1 MDTNRQCMA
10 LKASAGSGK
19 TFALSV
25 RFLALLFKGANPS
38 EILTLTFTKKATA
51 EMKERILDYLKILQK
66 ENLESKEKSHKENI
80 LKELEE
86 KYHLDPSLVQN
97 SAQKI
102 YQRFLN
108 AEIRISTI
116 DAFFQSILRKFC
128 WFVGLS
134 ANFEVNEDTE
144 AHQQQ
149 LDERFLSALNS
160 EQLEELSVFITQC
173 LSHNSYTSNSI
184 LKLLRSLRNKL
195 YLFDPNK
202 REPAFDEEGF
212 LEKPRNLNKQIQSTE
227 IASDSAKKAIK
238 CDDFR
243 GFLNSSLT
251 WLKKKSEYNF
261 FKKLKN
267 EIPTLESE
275 CEAIEN
281 DLKSYYEAR
290 ETALFKKFPKF
301 IQLYDKAISKIQA
314 LDFDAI
320 KDKVHALLSGY
331 EEVPAE
337 FFYFRLDSK
346 IAHIL
351 IDEFQDT
358 SLNDYKILAPFID
371 EIKAGIGQAKW
382 HRSVFFVGDVKQSI
396 YAFRGGFSSLFESVS
411 KDFYHDNLEFNHR
424 SSPLIIHYVNTI
436 FKKAYQNSSTTYL
449 EQKYPETSRNK
460 HATDGYVK
468 VSLVANERELLLEQI
483 SQEAKNLLEHG
494 KELLLEQILQEA
506 KNLLEHGIEPKD
518 ITILCATNKDALEIK
533 NYLQENLSEIRP
545 STESSAQLSQFVESK
560 IIKNALEYALAEE
573 EYKPFYKHSVLKLA
587 GYLHDDAIAL
597 FGFNPKK
604 ESVAGFVWKVMELFE
619 LYTECAQICLELALG
634 CEDADEFLEKL
645 EAKKIASFNSK
656 GAQIMTI
663 HKSKG
668 MQFPYVIVCER
679 LGKPNNESDK
689 FLEEYNGTE
698 LVCLYY
704 RMKNREVVDKDYARA
719 LEKEKAA
726 KDHEEINAYY
736 VAFTRAELGLV
747 VVAKDK
753 DQKKDKKKDKEESKN
768 KGMHEKLDLKPL
780 EEGEIAPVIASKK
793 EPSNASVLIKP
804 HAYGEQ
810 VQEIEEEPDS
820 DYEKNNDQEAI
831 NFGIALHKGLEYQ
844 YAYRIP
850 KKSVLEYLNYHYGF
864 YGLDH
869 QALEES
875 LELFENDAEIQALF
889 KNLALKG
896 EVAFLSRGVVSRID
910 VLLWD
915 KGQNLYVL
923 DYKSSQNYQQS
934 HKAQVSHYAEF
945 LQTQAPH
952 FKIQAGII
960 YAHKRLLEKL
970 WV

>member
-1 MDTNRQCMA
+1 MDTKRQCMV

-66 ENLESKEKSHKENI
+66 ENLENEKEKSQNI

-86 KYHLDPSLVQN
+86 KYHLDPDLVRN

-134 ANFEVNEDTE
+134 ANFEVNEDTK

-149 LDERFLSALNS
+149 LNEGFLSTLNN

-173 LSHNSYTSNSI
+173 LSYDNYTSDSI
-184 LKLLRSLRNKL
+184 LERLRFLKNKL

-202 REPAFDEEGF
+202 KEPAFDEKGF
-212 LEKPRNLNKQIQSTE
+212 LEKLRSLNEQIQSIET
-227 IASDSAKKAIK
+227 ASDKAKTAIK
-238 CDDFR
+238 CDSFR

-251 WLKKKSEYNF
+251 WLEKKSEYLY
-261 FKKLKN
+261 FKKLKS

-275 CEAIEN
+275 CEEIEN
-281 DLKSYYEAR
+281 DLKRYYEAK
-290 ETALFKKFPKF
+290 ETAIFKKFPKF
-301 IQLYDKAISKIQA
+301 IQLYDNATSKIQA

-320 KDKVHALLSGY
+320 KDKVHVLLNGY
-331 EEVPAE
+331 EEMPAE

-346 IAHIL
+346 IVHIL

-396 YAFRGGFSSLFESVS
+396 YAFRGSFSSLFESVS

-424 SSPLIIHYVNTI
+424 SAPLIIDYVNTI
-436 FKKAYQNSSTTYL
+436 FKKAYQNSPTAYL
-449 EQKYPETSRNK
+449 EQKYPKTSQNK
-460 HATDGYVK
+460 HVTEGYVK
-468 VSLVANERELLLEQI
+468 VSLVADERELLLDQV
-483 SQEAKNLLEHG
+483 
-494 KELLLEQILQEA
+494 LQEA
-506 KNLLEHGIEPKD
+506 KNLLEHHIDPKD
-518 ITILCATNKDALEIK
+518 ITILCATNDDALEIK
-533 NYLQENLSEIRP
+533 NYLQERLSAIHP
-545 STESSAQLSQFVESK
+545 STESSAKLSQFVESK

-573 EYKPFYKHSVLKLA
+573 PYKPFYKHSVLKLA
-587 GYLHDDAIAL
+587 GYLHDDVIAL
-597 FGFNPKK
+597 PSFNPKK

-619 LYTECAQICLELALG
+619 LYGEPAQSCLELAVG
-634 CEDADEFLEKL
+634 CEDADGFLEKL
-645 EAKKIASFNSK
+645 EAKAIASSHSK

-679 LGKPNNESDK
+679 LGKPKSSHSNQL
-689 FLEEYNGTE
+689 LEEYDGTE
-698 LVCLYY
+698 LTRLYY

-719 LEKEKAA
+719 LDEEEAA
-726 KDHEEINAYY
+726 KDHEETNVYY

-753 DQKKDKKKDKEESKN
+753 DQKKDKKESKN
-768 KGMHEKLDLKPL
+768 KGMREKLDLAPL
-780 EEGEIAPVIASKK
+780 EEGEITPVISSQK
-793 EPSNASVLIKP
+793 EPSSASVVIKP

-810 VQEIEEEPDS
+810 VQEIEEEPS

-831 NFGIALHKGLEYQ
+831 HFGIALHKGLEYQ

-850 KKSVLEYLNYHYGF
+850 KKSVLEYLNYHHGF
-864 YGLDH
+864 YGLDY

-875 LELFENDAEIQALF
+875 LELFENDAKIQALF
-889 KNLALKG
+889 KNLALRG
-896 EVAFLSRGVVSRID
+896 EVAFLFEGVVSRID

-915 KGQNLYVL
+915 RGQNLYVL

-934 HKAQVSHYAEF
+934 HKVQVSHYAAF
-945 LQTQAPH
+945 LQTQAPN

>member
-1 MDTNRQCMA
+1 MDTKRQCMA

-66 ENLESKEKSHKENI
+66 ENLEDEKEKEKSQNI

-86 KYHLDPSLVQN
+86 KYRLDPSFVQN

-134 ANFEVNEDTE
+134 TNFEVNEDTK

-149 LDERFLSALNS
+149 LNASFLSALDNK
-160 EQLEELSVFITQC
+160 QLEELSVFIAQC
-173 LSHNSYTSNSI
+173 LSYDSYTSDSI
-184 LKLLRSLRNKL
+184 LERLRFLKNKL

-202 REPAFDEEGF
+202 KDPAFDEERF
-212 LEKPRNLNKQIQSTE
+212 LEKLRSLNQQIQNIET
-227 IASDSAKKAIK
+227 ASNEAKKAIK

-251 WLKKKSEYNF
+251 WLEKKGEYRY
-261 FKKLKN
+261 FKKFKD
-267 EIPTLESE
+267 EILTLESE
-275 CEAIEN
+275 CEEIKN
-281 DLKSYYEAR
+281 DLKRYYEAK
-290 ETALFKKFPKF
+290 ESALFKKFPKF
-301 IQLYDKAISKIQA
+301 IQLYGKATSKIQA

-320 KDKVHALLSGY
+320 KDKVHALLNGY
-331 EEVPAE
+331 EEMPAE

-396 YAFRGGFSSLFESVS
+396 YGFRGSFSSLFESVS
-411 KDFYHDNLEFNHR
+411 KDFYHDNLPFNHR
-424 SSPLIIHYVNTI
+424 SSPLIINYVNTI
-436 FKKAYQNSSTTYL
+436 FKKAYQNSPTAYW
-449 EQKYPETSRNK
+449 EQKYPKASSNK
-460 HATDGYVK
+460 HARDGYVK
-468 VSLVANERELLLEQI
+468 VSLVADERELLL
-483 SQEAKNLLEHG
+483 K
-494 KELLLEQILQEA
+494 QILQEA
-506 KNLLEHGIEPKD
+506 KNLLEHRIDPKD
-518 ITILCATNKDALEIK
+518 ITILCATNDDALEIK
-533 NYLQENLSEIRP
+533 NYLQKNLSAIRP
-545 STESSAQLSQFVESK
+545 STESSAKLSQFVESK

-573 EYKPFYKHSVLKLA
+573 PYKPFYKHSVLKLA

-597 FGFNPKK
+597 AGFNPKK

-619 LYTECAQICLELALG
+619 LYTECAQICLELAVG
-634 CEDADEFLEKL
+634 CEDANEFLEKL
-645 EAKKIASFNSK
+645 EAKEIASFK
-656 GAQIMTI
+656 AEGAQIMTI

-679 LGKPNNESDK
+679 LGKPKTNNSNQ
-689 FLEEYNGTE
+689 FLEEYSGTE
-698 LVCLYY
+698 LVRLYY

-719 LEKEKAA
+719 LDKEEAA
-726 KDHEEINAYY
+726 KDHEETNVYY
-736 VAFTRAELGLV
+736 VAFTRAELGLI

-753 DQKKDKKKDKEESKN
+753 DQKKDKKESKN
-768 KGMHEKLDLKPL
+768 KGMREKLDLVPL
-780 EEGEIAPVIASKK
+780 EEGEIVPVISSQK
-793 EPSNASVLIKP
+793 EPLIKSVVIKP

-810 VQEIEEEPDS
+810 VQEIEEEPS

-844 YAYRIP
+844 YAYNIP
-850 KKSVLEYLNYHYGF
+850 KKSVLEYLNYHHGF
-864 YGLDH
+864 YGLDY

-875 LELFENDAEIQALF
+875 LELFENDAKIQALF
-889 KNLALKG
+889 KNLALRG
-896 EVAFLSRGVVSRID
+896 EVAFLFEGVVSRID

-934 HKAQVSHYAEF
+934 HKAQVSHYAAF

>member
-1 MDTNRQCMA
+1 MDTKRQCMA

-66 ENLESKEKSHKENI
+66 ENLEDEKEKEKSQNI

-86 KYHLDPSLVQN
+86 KYRLNPSFVQN
-97 SAQKI
+97 SVQEI

-134 ANFEVNEDTE
+134 ANFEINEDTK

-149 LDERFLSALNS
+149 LNESFLSALDNK
-160 EQLEELSVFITQC
+160 QLEELSAFIAQC
-173 LSHNSYTSNSI
+173 LSHDSYTSDSI
-184 LKLLRSLRNKL
+184 LERLRFLKNKL

-202 REPAFDEEGF
+202 KEPAFDEEGF
-212 LEKPRNLNKQIQSTE
+212 LEKLRSLNKQIQSVET
-227 IASDSAKKAIK
+227 ASDTAKTAIK

-251 WLKKKSEYNF
+251 WLEKKSEYRF
-261 FKKLKN
+261 FKKFKD

-275 CEAIEN
+275 CEEIEN
-281 DLKSYYEAR
+281 DLKRYYEAR
-290 ETALFKKFPKF
+290 ESALFKKFPKF
-301 IQLYDKAISKIQA
+301 IQLYDKATSKIQA

-320 KDKVHALLSGY
+320 KDKVHVLLNGY
-331 EEVPAE
+331 EEMPAE

-396 YAFRGGFSSLFESVS
+396 YAFRGSFSSLFESVS

-424 SSPLIIHYVNTI
+424 SAPLIINYVNTI
-436 FKKAYQNSSTTYL
+436 FKKAYQNSPTAYL
-449 EQKYPETSRNK
+449 EQKYPKTSQNK
-460 HATDGYVK
+460 HVTGGYVK
-468 VSLVANERELLLEQI
+468 VSLVADER
-483 SQEAKNLLEHG
+483 
-494 KELLLEQILQEA
+494 ELLLEQILQEA
-506 KNLLEHGIEPKD
+506 QNLLDHRIDPKN

-533 NYLQENLSEIRP
+533 NYLQERLSEIHP
-545 STESSAQLSQFVESK
+545 STESSAKLSQFVESK

-573 EYKPFYKHSVLKLA
+573 PYKPFYKHSVLKLA

-597 FGFNPKK
+597 AGFNPKK
-604 ESVAGFVWKVMELFE
+604 ESVAGFVWKVMEWFE
-619 LYTECAQICLELALG
+619 LYTECAQICLELAVG
-634 CEDADEFLEKL
+634 CEDANEFLEKL
-645 EAKKIASFNSK
+645 EAKEIASFK
-656 GAQIMTI
+656 AEGAQIMTI

-679 LGKPNNESDK
+679 LGKPKTNSSNQ
-689 FLEEYNGTE
+689 FLEEYSGVE
-698 LVCLYY
+698 LMRLYY

-719 LEKEKAA
+719 LDKEEAA
-726 KDHEEINAYY
+726 KDHEETNVYY
-736 VAFTRAELGLV
+736 VAFTRAELGLI

-753 DQKKDKKKDKEESKN
+753 DQKKDKKESKN
-768 KGMHEKLDLKPL
+768 KGMREKLDLAPL
-780 EEGEIAPVIASKK
+780 EEGEIVPVISPQK
-793 EPSNASVLIKP
+793 EPLIPSIVIKP

-810 VQEIEEEPDS
+810 VQEIEEEPS

-831 NFGIALHKGLEYQ
+831 NFGIALHKGLECQ

-850 KKSVLEYLNYHYGF
+850 KKSVLEYLNYHHGF
-864 YGLDH
+864 YGLDY

-875 LELFENDAEIQALF
+875 LELFENDAKIQALF
-889 KNLALKG
+889 KNLALRG
-896 EVAFLSRGVVSRID
+896 EVAFLFQGVVSRID

-934 HKAQVSHYAEF
+934 HKAQVSHYAAF

>member
-1 MDTNRQCMA
+1 MDTKRQCMA

-38 EILTLTFTKKATA
+38 EILTLTFTKKATS

-66 ENLESKEKSHKENI
+66 ENLEDEKEKEKSQNI

-86 KYHLDPSLVQN
+86 KYRLNPSFVQN
-97 SAQKI
+97 SAQEI

-134 ANFEVNEDTE
+134 ANFEVNEDTKV
-144 AHQQQ
+144 HQQQ
-149 LDERFLSALNS
+149 LNASFLSALDNK
-160 EQLEELSVFITQC
+160 QLNELSVFIAQC
-173 LSHNSYTSNSI
+173 LSYDSYTSDSI
-184 LKLLRSLRNKL
+184 LERLRFLKNKL

-202 REPAFDEEGF
+202 KDPVFNEEGF
-212 LEKPRNLNKQIQSTE
+212 LEKLRSLNQQIQNIET
-227 IASDSAKKAIK
+227 ASNEAKKAIK

-251 WLKKKSEYNF
+251 WLKKKGEYRD
-261 FKKLKN
+261 FKKIKD

-275 CEAIEN
+275 CEEIEN
-281 DLKSYYEAR
+281 DLKRYYEAR
-290 ETALFKKFPKF
+290 ESALFKKFPKF
-301 IQLYDKAISKIQA
+301 IQLYDKATSKIQA

-320 KDKVHALLSGY
+320 KDKVHALLNGY
-331 EEVPAE
+331 EEMPAE

-396 YAFRGGFSSLFESVS
+396 YGFRGSFSSLFESVS

-424 SSPLIIHYVNTI
+424 SSPLIINYVNTI
-436 FKKAYQNSSTTYL
+436 FKKAYQNSPTAYL
-449 EQKYPETSRNK
+449 EQKYPKASSNN
-460 HATDGYVK
+460 HARDGYVK
-468 VSLVANERELLLEQI
+468 VSLVADERELLLEQI
-483 SQEAKNLLEHG
+483 LQDAKNLLEHR
-494 KELLLEQILQEA
+494 ID
-506 KNLLEHGIEPKD
+506 PKD
-518 ITILCATNKDALEIK
+518 ITLLCTTNDDALEIK
-533 NYLQENLSEIRP
+533 NYLQENLSAIRL
-545 STESSAQLSQFVESK
+545 STESSTKLSQFVESK

-573 EYKPFYKHSVLKLA
+573 PYKPFYKHSVLKLA

-597 FGFNPKK
+597 AGFNPKK

-619 LYTECAQICLELALG
+619 LYTECAQICLELAVG
-634 CEDADEFLEKL
+634 CEDANEFLEKL
-645 EAKKIASFNSK
+645 EAKEIASFK
-656 GAQIMTI
+656 AEGAQIMTI

-679 LGKPNNESDK
+679 LGKPKTNNSNQ
-689 FLEEYNGTE
+689 FLEEYSGTE
-698 LVCLYY
+698 LTRLYY
-704 RMKNREVVDKDYARA
+704 RMKNREVVDKDYARV
-719 LEKEKAA
+719 LDKEEAA
-726 KDHEEINAYY
+726 KNHEETNVYY

-753 DQKKDKKKDKEESKN
+753 DQKKDKKESKN
-768 KGMHEKLDLKPL
+768 KGMREKLDLVPL
-780 EEGEIAPVIASKK
+780 EEGEIAPVISPQK
-793 EPSNASVLIKP
+793 EPSSTSVVIKP

-810 VQEIEEEPDS
+810 VQEIEEEPS

-850 KKSVLEYLNYHYGF
+850 KKSVLEYLNYHHGF
-864 YGLDH
+864 YGLDY

-875 LELFENDAEIQALF
+875 LELFENDAKIQALF
-889 KNLALKG
+889 KNLTLRG
-896 EVAFLSRGVVSRID
+896 EVAFLFEGVVSRID

-934 HKAQVSHYAEF
+934 HKAQVSHYAAF

>member
-1 MDTNRQCMA
+1 MDTKRQCMA

-66 ENLESKEKSHKENI
+66 ENFEDEKEKEKSQNI

-86 KYHLDPSLVQN
+86 KYRLDPSFVQN

-134 ANFEVNEDTE
+134 ANFEVNEDTK

-149 LDERFLSALNS
+149 LNASFLSALDN
-160 EQLEELSVFITQC
+160 EQLEELSVFIAQC
-173 LSHNSYTSNSI
+173 LSYDSYTSDSI
-184 LKLLRSLRNKL
+184 LERLRFLKNKL

-202 REPAFDEEGF
+202 KDPVFDEKGF
-212 LEKPRNLNKQIQSTE
+212 LDKLRSLNRQIQSVET
-227 IASDSAKKAIK
+227 ASDTAKKAIK

-251 WLKKKSEYNF
+251 WLKKKGEYRY
-261 FKKLKN
+261 FKKFKD

-275 CEAIEN
+275 CEEIEN
-281 DLKSYYEAR
+281 DLKRYYEAR
-290 ETALFKKFPKF
+290 ESALFKKFPKF
-301 IQLYDKAISKIQA
+301 IQLYDKATSKIQA

-320 KDKVHALLSGY
+320 KDKVHALLNGY
-331 EEVPAE
+331 EEMPAE

-396 YAFRGGFSSLFESVS
+396 YGFRGSFSSLFESVS

-424 SSPLIIHYVNTI
+424 SSPLIINYVNTI
-436 FKKAYQNSSTTYL
+436 FKKAYQNSPTAYW
-449 EQKYPETSRNK
+449 EQKYPKASSNK
-460 HATDGYVK
+460 HARDGYVK
-468 VSLVANERELLLEQI
+468 VSLVADER
-483 SQEAKNLLEHG
+483 
-494 KELLLEQILQEA
+494 ELLLEQILQEA
-506 KNLLEHGIEPKD
+506 KNLLEHRIDPKD
-518 ITILCATNKDALEIK
+518 ITLLCATNDDALEIK
-533 NYLQENLSEIRP
+533 NYLQKNLSEIRP
-545 STESSAQLSQFVESK
+545 STESSAKLSQFVESK

-573 EYKPFYKHSVLKLA
+573 PYKPFYKHSVLKLA

-597 FGFNPKK
+597 AGFNPKK

-619 LYTECAQICLELALG
+619 LYTECAQICLELAVG
-634 CEDADEFLEKL
+634 CEDANEFLEKL
-645 EAKKIASFNSK
+645 EAKEIASFK
-656 GAQIMTI
+656 AEGAQIMTI

-679 LGKPNNESDK
+679 LGKPKTNNSNQ
-689 FLEEYNGTE
+689 FLEEYSGTE
-698 LVCLYY
+698 LTRLYY
-704 RMKNREVVDKDYARA
+704 RMKNREVVDKDYARV
-719 LEKEKAA
+719 LDKEEAA
-726 KDHEEINAYY
+726 KDHEETNVYY
-736 VAFTRAELGLV
+736 VAFTRAELGLI

-753 DQKKDKKKDKEESKN
+753 DQKKDKKESKN
-768 KGMHEKLDLKPL
+768 KGMCEKLDLAPL
-780 EEGEIAPVIASKK
+780 EEGTIVPVFSSQK
-793 EPSNASVLIKP
+793 EPSSTSVLIKP

-810 VQEIEEEPDS
+810 VQEIEEEPS

-831 NFGIALHKGLEYQ
+831 HFGIALHKGLEYQ
-844 YAYRIP
+844 YAYNIP
-850 KKSVLEYLNYHYGF
+850 KKSVLEYLNYHHGF

-875 LELFENDAEIQALF
+875 LELFENDAKIQALF

-896 EVAFLSRGVVSRID
+896 EVAFLFEGVVSRID

-934 HKAQVSHYAEF
+934 HKVQVSHYAAF

>member
-1 MDTNRQCMA
+1 MDTKRQCMA

-66 ENLESKEKSHKENI
+66 ENLEDEKEKEKSQNI

-86 KYHLDPSLVQN
+86 KYRLNPSFVQN
-97 SAQKI
+97 RAQEI

-134 ANFEVNEDTE
+134 ANFEVNEDTK

-149 LDERFLSALNS
+149 LNARFLSALNN
-160 EQLEELSVFITQC
+160 EQLEELSVFIAQC
-173 LSHNSYTSNSI
+173 LSYDNYTSDSI
-184 LKLLRSLRNKL
+184 LERLRFLKNKL

-202 REPAFDEEGF
+202 KDLAFDEEGF
-212 LEKPRNLNKQIQSTE
+212 LEKLRSLNQQIQSVET
-227 IASDSAKKAIK
+227 ASDAAKTAIK
-238 CDDFR
+238 CDNFR

-251 WLKKKSEYNF
+251 WLGKKSEYRF
-261 FKKLKN
+261 FKKFKD

-275 CEAIEN
+275 CEEIEN
-281 DLKSYYEAR
+281 DLKRYYEAR
-290 ETALFKKFPKF
+290 ESTLFKKFPKF
-301 IQLYDKAISKIQA
+301 IQLYDKATSKIQA

-320 KDKVHALLSGY
+320 KDKVHALLNGY
-331 EEVPAE
+331 EEMPAE

-396 YAFRGGFSSLFESVS
+396 YGFRGSFSSLFESVS

-424 SSPLIIHYVNTI
+424 SSPLIINYVNTI
-436 FKKAYQNSSTTYL
+436 FKKAYQNSPTAYL
-449 EQKYPETSRNK
+449 EQKYPKASSNN
-460 HATDGYVK
+460 HARDGYVK
-468 VSLVANERELLLEQI
+468 VSLVADER
-483 SQEAKNLLEHG
+483 
-494 KELLLEQILQEA
+494 ELLLEQILQEA
-506 KNLLEHGIEPKD
+506 KNLLEHRIDPKD
-518 ITILCATNKDALEIK
+518 ITILCTRNKDALEIK
-533 NYLQENLSEIRP
+533 NYLQKNLSAIRP
-545 STESSAQLSQFVESK
+545 STESSAKLSQFVESK

-573 EYKPFYKHSVLKLA
+573 PYKPFYKHSVLKLA

-597 FGFNPKK
+597 ASFNPKK

-619 LYTECAQICLELALG
+619 LYTECAQICLELAVG
-634 CEDADEFLEKL
+634 CEDANEFLEKL
-645 EAKKIASFNSK
+645 EAKEIASFK
-656 GAQIMTI
+656 AEGTQIMTI

-679 LGKPNNESDK
+679 LGKPKTNNSNQ
-689 FLEEYNGTE
+689 FLEEYSGTE
-698 LVCLYY
+698 LLRLYY

-719 LEKEKAA
+719 LDKEEAA
-726 KDHEEINAYY
+726 KDHEETNAYY

-753 DQKKDKKKDKEESKN
+753 DQKKDKKESKN
-768 KGMHEKLDLKPL
+768 KGMREKLDLAPL
-780 EEGEIAPVIASKK
+780 EEGEIAPVISPQK
-793 EPSNASVLIKP
+793 EPLIPSIVIKP

-810 VQEIEEEPDS
+810 VQEIEEEPS

-831 NFGIALHKGLEYQ
+831 NFGIALHKGLECQ

-850 KKSVLEYLNYHYGF
+850 KKSVLEYLNYHHGF
-864 YGLDH
+864 YGLDY

-875 LELFENDAEIQALF
+875 LELFENDAKIQALF
-889 KNLALKG
+889 KNLALRG
-896 EVAFLSRGVVSRID
+896 EVAFLFEGVVSRMD

-934 HKAQVSHYAEF
+934 HKAQVSHYAAF

>member
-1 MDTNRQCMA
+1 MDTKRQCMA

-66 ENLESKEKSHKENI
+66 ENLEDEKEKEKSQNI

-86 KYHLDPSLVQN
+86 KYRLNPSFVQN
-97 SAQKI
+97 RAQEI

-134 ANFEVNEDTE
+134 ANFEVNEDTK
-144 AHQQQ
+144 AYQQQ
-149 LDERFLSALNS
+149 LNASFLNALDN

-173 LSHNSYTSNSI
+173 LSYDSYTSDSI
-184 LKLLRSLRNKL
+184 LERLRFLKNKL

-202 REPAFDEEGF
+202 KDPAFDEERF
-212 LEKPRNLNKQIQSTE
+212 LEKLRSLNKQIQSVET
-227 IASDSAKKAIK
+227 ASDTAKKAIK

-251 WLKKKSEYNF
+251 WLEKKSEYRY
-261 FKKLKN
+261 FKKFKD

-275 CEAIEN
+275 CEEIEN
-281 DLKSYYEAR
+281 DLKRYYEAR
-290 ETALFKKFPKF
+290 ESALFKKFPKF
-301 IQLYDKAISKIQA
+301 IQLYDKATSKIQV

-320 KDKVHALLSGY
+320 KDKVHALLNGY
-331 EEVPAE
+331 EEMPAE

-396 YAFRGGFSSLFESVS
+396 YGFRGSFSSLFESVS
-411 KDFYHDNLEFNHR
+411 KDFYHDNLPFNHR
-424 SSPLIIHYVNTI
+424 SSPLIINYVNTI
-436 FKKAYQNSSTTYL
+436 FKKAYQNFPTAYL
-449 EQKYPETSRNK
+449 EQKYPKASSNN
-460 HATDGYVK
+460 HARDGYVK
-468 VSLVANERELLLEQI
+468 VSLVADERELLLEQI
-483 SQEAKNLLEHG
+483 LQDAKNLLEHR
-494 KELLLEQILQEA
+494 ID
-506 KNLLEHGIEPKD
+506 PKD
-518 ITILCATNKDALEIK
+518 ITILCTRNEDALEIK
-533 NYLQENLSEIRP
+533 NYLQKNLSAIRP
-545 STESSAQLSQFVESK
+545 STESSAKLSQFVESK

-573 EYKPFYKHSVLKLA
+573 PYKPFYKHSVLKLA

-597 FGFNPKK
+597 AGFNPKK

-619 LYTECAQICLELALG
+619 LYTECAQICLELAVG

-645 EAKKIASFNSK
+645 EAKEIASFK
-656 GAQIMTI
+656 AEGAQIMTI

-679 LGKPNNESDK
+679 LGKPKTNNSNQ
-689 FLEEYNGTE
+689 FLEEYSGTE
-698 LVCLYY
+698 LLRLYY

-719 LEKEKAA
+719 LDKEEAA
-726 KDHEEINAYY
+726 KDHEETNVYY
-736 VAFTRAELGLV
+736 VAFTRAELGLI

-753 DQKKDKKKDKEESKN
+753 
-768 KGMHEKLDLKPL
+768 KGMHEKLDLAPL
-780 EEGEIAPVIASKK
+780 EEGEIAPGISPQK
-793 EPSNASVLIKP
+793 EPLSASAVIKP

-810 VQEIEEEPDS
+810 VQEIEEEPS

-831 NFGIALHKGLEYQ
+831 HFGIALHKGLEYQ

-850 KKSVLEYLNYHYGF
+850 KKSVLEYLNYHHGF
-864 YGLDH
+864 YGLDY

-875 LELFENDAEIQALF
+875 LELFENDAKIQALF

-896 EVAFLSRGVVSRID
+896 EVAFLFEGVVSRID

-934 HKAQVSHYAEF
+934 HKAQVSHYAAF

>member
-1 MDTNRQCMA
+1 MDTKRQCMA

-66 ENLESKEKSHKENI
+66 ENLENEKEKEKSQNI

-86 KYHLDPSLVQN
+86 KYRLNPSFVQN
-97 SAQKI
+97 RAQEI

-134 ANFEVNEDTE
+134 ANFEVNEDTK

-149 LDERFLSALNS
+149 LNASFLSALDNK
-160 EQLEELSVFITQC
+160 QLEELSVFIAQC
-173 LSHNSYTSNSI
+173 LSYGSYTSDSI
-184 LKLLRSLRNKL
+184 LERLRFLKNKL

-202 REPAFDEEGF
+202 KDPVFDEERF
-212 LEKPRNLNKQIQSTE
+212 LEKLRSLNQQIQSVET
-227 IASDSAKKAIK
+227 ASDKAKTAIK

-251 WLKKKSEYNF
+251 WLEKKSEYCF
-261 FKKLKN
+261 FKKFKD

-275 CEAIEN
+275 CEEIEN
-281 DLKSYYEAR
+281 DLKRYYEAR
-290 ETALFKKFPKF
+290 ESALFKKFPKF
-301 IQLYDKAISKIQA
+301 IQLYDKATSKIQA

-320 KDKVHALLSGY
+320 KDKVHALLNGY
-331 EEVPAE
+331 EEMPAE
-337 FFYFRLDSK
+337 FFYFRLDSR

-396 YAFRGGFSSLFESVS
+396 YGFRGSFSSLFESVS
-411 KDFYHDNLEFNHR
+411 KDFYHDNLPFNHR
-424 SSPLIIHYVNTI
+424 SSPLIINYVNTI
-436 FKKAYQNSSTTYL
+436 FKKAYQNFPTAYL
-449 EQKYPETSRNK
+449 EQKYPKASSNK

-483 SQEAKNLLEHG
+483 
-494 KELLLEQILQEA
+494 LQEA
-506 KNLLEHGIEPKD
+506 KNLLEHRIEPKD
-518 ITILCATNKDALEIK
+518 ITLLCATNDDALEIK
-533 NYLQENLSEIRP
+533 NYLQKNLSAIRP
-545 STESSAQLSQFVESK
+545 STESSTKLSQFVESK

-573 EYKPFYKHSVLKLA
+573 PYKPFYKHSVLKLA
-587 GYLHDDAIAL
+587 GYLHDDVIAL
-597 FGFNPKK
+597 PSFNPKK

-619 LYTECAQICLELALG
+619 LYGEPAQSCLELAVG
-634 CEDADEFLEKL
+634 CEDADGFLEKL
-645 EAKKIASFNSK
+645 EAKAIASSHSK

-679 LGKPNNESDK
+679 LGKPKSSHSNQL
-689 FLEEYNGTE
+689 LEEYDGTE
-698 LVCLYY
+698 LTRLYY

-719 LEKEKAA
+719 LDKEEAA
-726 KDHEEINAYY
+726 KDHEETNVYY
-736 VAFTRAELGLV
+736 VAFTRAELGLI

-753 DQKKDKKKDKEESKN
+753 
-768 KGMHEKLDLKPL
+768 KGMREKLDLAPL
-780 EEGEIAPVIASKK
+780 EEGEIVPVISSQK
-793 EPSNASVLIKP
+793 ELSIPSVVIKP

-810 VQEIEEEPDS
+810 VQEIEEEPS

-831 NFGIALHKGLEYQ
+831 HFGIALHKGLEYQ

-850 KKSVLEYLNYHYGF
+850 KKSVLEYLNYHHGF
-864 YGLDH
+864 YGLDY

-875 LELFENDAEIQALF
+875 LELFENDAKIQALF

-896 EVAFLSRGVVSRID
+896 EVAFLFEGVVSRID

-934 HKAQVSHYAEF
+934 HKAQVSHYAAF

>member
-1 MDTNRQCMA
+1 MDTKRQCMA

-25 RFLALLFKGANPS
+25 RFLALLFKGSNPS

-66 ENLESKEKSHKENI
+66 ENLEDEKEKEKSQNI

-86 KYHLDPSLVQN
+86 KYRLNPSFVQN
-97 SAQKI
+97 RAQEI

-134 ANFEVNEDTE
+134 ANFEVNEDTK

-149 LDERFLSALNS
+149 LNEIFLNALNG

-173 LSHNSYTSNSI
+173 LSHDSYTSDSI
-184 LKLLRSLRNKL
+184 LERLRFLKNKL

-202 REPAFDEEGF
+202 KEPAFDEEGF
-212 LEKPRNLNKQIQSTE
+212 LEKLRNLNRQIQSVET
-227 IASDSAKKAIK
+227 ASDTAKKAIK

-251 WLKKKSEYNF
+251 WLKKKGEYRD
-261 FKKLKN
+261 FKKIKD

-275 CEAIEN
+275 CEEIEN
-281 DLKSYYEAR
+281 DLKRYYESR
-290 ETALFKKFPKF
+290 ESALFKKFPKF
-301 IQLYDKAISKIQA
+301 IQLYDKATSKIQA
-314 LDFDAI
+314 LDFDVI
-320 KDKVHALLSGY
+320 KDKVHALLNGY
-331 EEVPAE
+331 EEMPAE

-396 YAFRGGFSSLFESVS
+396 YGFRGSFSSLFESVS
-411 KDFYHDNLEFNHR
+411 KDFYHDNLQFNHR
-424 SSPLIIHYVNTI
+424 SSPLIINYVNTI
-436 FKKAYQNSSTTYL
+436 FKKAYQNSPTAYL
-449 EQKYPETSRNK
+449 EQKYPKDSSNN
-460 HATDGYVK
+460 HARDGYVK
-468 VSLVANERELLLEQI
+468 VSLVADERELLL
-483 SQEAKNLLEHG
+483 K
-494 KELLLEQILQEA
+494 QILQEA
-506 KNLLEHGIEPKD
+506 KNLLEHRIDPKD
-518 ITILCATNKDALEIK
+518 ITLLCTRNEDALEIK
-533 NYLQENLSEIRP
+533 NYLQKNLSAIRP
-545 STESSAQLSQFVESK
+545 STESSAKLSQFVESK

-573 EYKPFYKHSVLKLA
+573 PYKPFYKHSVLKLA

-597 FGFNPKK
+597 AGFNPKK
-604 ESVAGFVWKVMELFE
+604 ESVAGFVWKVMEWFE
-619 LYTECAQICLELALG
+619 LYTECAQICLELAVG
-634 CEDADEFLEKL
+634 CEDANEFLKKL
-645 EAKKIASFNSK
+645 EAKEIASFK
-656 GAQIMTI
+656 AEGAQIMTI

-679 LGKPNNESDK
+679 LGKPKTNNSNQ
-689 FLEEYNGTE
+689 FLEEYSGTE
-698 LVCLYY
+698 LTRLYY

-719 LEKEKAA
+719 LDKEEAA
-726 KDHEEINAYY
+726 KDHEEINVYY
-736 VAFTRAELGLV
+736 VAFTRAELGLI

-753 DQKKDKKKDKEESKN
+753 
-768 KGMHEKLDLKPL
+768 KGMREKLDLAPL
-780 EEGEIAPVIASKK
+780 EEGTIAPVISSQK
-793 EPSNASVLIKP
+793 EPSPESVLIKP

-810 VQEIEEEPDS
+810 VQEIEEEPS

-850 KKSVLEYLNYHYGF
+850 KKSVLEYLNYHHGF
-864 YGLDH
+864 YGLDY

-875 LELFENDAEIQALF
+875 LELFENDAKIQALF
-889 KNLALKG
+889 KNLALRG
-896 EVAFLSRGVVSRID
+896 EVAFLFEGVVSRID

-934 HKAQVSHYAEF
+934 HKAQVSHYAAF

>member
-1 MDTNRQCMA
+1 MDTKRQCMA

-66 ENLESKEKSHKENI
+66 ENLESGKEKSQNI

-86 KYHLDPSLVQN
+86 KYHLDPSLVRN

-144 AHQQQ
+144 AYQTC
-149 LDERFLSALNS
+149 LNEGFLSALNN
-160 EQLEELSVFITQC
+160 EQLEELSAFIVQC
-173 LSHNSYTSNSI
+173 LSYESYTSDSI
-184 LKLLRSLRNKL
+184 LKRLRFLKNKL

-202 REPAFDEEGF
+202 KEPAFDEEGF
-212 LEKPRNLNKQIQSTE
+212 LEKLRSLNEQIQSIET
-227 IASDSAKKAIK
+227 ASDKAKEAIK
-238 CDDFR
+238 CDSFR

-251 WLKKKSEYNF
+251 WLEKKSEYLY
-261 FKKLKN
+261 FKKLKS

-275 CEAIEN
+275 CEEIEN
-281 DLKSYYEAR
+281 NLKRYYEAK
-290 ETALFKKFPKF
+290 ETAIFKKFPKF
-301 IQLYDKAISKIQA
+301 IQLYDNATSKIQA

-320 KDKVHALLSGY
+320 KDKVHVLLNGY
-331 EEVPAE
+331 EEMPAE

-396 YAFRGGFSSLFESVS
+396 YAFRGSFSSLFESVS

-424 SSPLIIHYVNTI
+424 SAPLIINYVNTI
-436 FKKAYQNSSTTYL
+436 FKKAYQNSPTAYL
-449 EQKYPETSRNK
+449 EQKYPKTSQNK
-460 HATDGYVK
+460 HVTEGYVK
-468 VSLVANERELLLEQI
+468 VSLVADE
-483 SQEAKNLLEHG
+483 

-506 KNLLEHGIEPKD
+506 KNLLDHRIDPKD

-533 NYLQENLSEIRP
+533 NYLQERLSAIRP
-545 STESSAQLSQFVESK
+545 STESSTRLSQLVESK

-573 EYKPFYKHSVLKLA
+573 PYKPFYKHSVLKLA
-587 GYLHDDAIAL
+587 GYLHDDVIAL
-597 FGFNPKK
+597 PGFNPKK
-604 ESVAGFVWKVMELFE
+604 ESVASFVWKIMEQFK
-619 LYTECAQICLELALG
+619 LYGEPAQSCLELAIG
-634 CEDADEFLEKL
+634 CEDANEFLEKL
-645 EAKKIASFNSK
+645 EAKEIASFNPK

-663 HKSKG
+663 HGSKG

-679 LGKPNNESDK
+679 LGKPNSSHANQL
-689 FLEEYNGTE
+689 LEEYNGTE
-698 LVCLYY
+698 LVRLYY

-719 LEKEKAA
+719 LDKEEAA
-726 KDHEEINAYY
+726 KDHEEINVYY
-736 VAFTRAELGLV
+736 VAFTRAELGLI

-753 DQKKDKKKDKEESKN
+753 KESKKESKN
-768 KGMHEKLDLKPL
+768 KKMREQLDLASL
-780 EEGEIAPVIASKK
+780 EEGEITPVISPQK
-793 EPSNASVLIKP
+793 EPLMTSVVIKP

-844 YAYRIP
+844 YAYNIP
-850 KKSVLEYLNYHYGF
+850 KQSVLEYLNYHYGF

-875 LELFENDAEIQALF
+875 LELFENDAGIQALF
-889 KNLALKG
+889 KNHALKG
-896 EVAFLSRGVVSRID
+896 EAAFLFQGVVSRID

-915 KGQNLYVL
+915 RGQNLYVL

-945 LQTQAPH
+945 LKTQAPH

-960 YAHKRLLEKL
+960 YTHKRLLEKL

>member
-1 MDTNRQCMA
+1 MDTKRQCMA

-66 ENLESKEKSHKENI
+66 ENLEDEKEKEKSQNI

-86 KYHLDPSLVQN
+86 KYRLNPSFVQN

-134 ANFEVNEDTE
+134 ANFEVNEDTK

-149 LDERFLSALNS
+149 LNEIFLSALNN

-173 LSHNSYTSNSI
+173 LSYDNYTSDSI
-184 LKLLRSLRNKL
+184 LERLRFLKNKL

-202 REPAFDEEGF
+202 KEPAFDEKDF
-212 LEKPRNLNKQIQSTE
+212 LEKLKSLNQQIQSVET
-227 IASDSAKKAIK
+227 ASDKAKTAIK

-251 WLKKKSEYNF
+251 WLKKKSEYRD
-261 FKKLKN
+261 FKKIKD

-275 CEAIEN
+275 CEEIEN
-281 DLKSYYEAR
+281 DLKRYYEAR
-290 ETALFKKFPKF
+290 ESALFKKFPKF
-301 IQLYDKAISKIQA
+301 IQLYDKATSKIQA

-320 KDKVHALLSGY
+320 KDKVHALLNGY
-331 EEVPAE
+331 EEMPAE

-396 YAFRGGFSSLFESVS
+396 YGFRGSFSSLFESVS

-424 SSPLIIHYVNTI
+424 SSPLIINYVNTI
-436 FKKAYQNSSTTYL
+436 FKKAYQNFPTAYL
-449 EQKYPETSRNK
+449 EQKYPKASSNK
-460 HATDGYVK
+460 HARDGYVK
-468 VSLVANERELLLEQI
+468 VSLVADERELLLEQI
-483 SQEAKNLLEHG
+483 LQDAKNLLEHR
-494 KELLLEQILQEA
+494 ID
-506 KNLLEHGIEPKD
+506 PKD
-518 ITILCATNKDALEIK
+518 ITILCTRNEDALEIK
-533 NYLQENLSEIRP
+533 NYLQKNLSAIRP
-545 STESSAQLSQFVESK
+545 STESSAKLSQFVESK

-573 EYKPFYKHSVLKLA
+573 PYKPFYKHSVLKLA

-597 FGFNPKK
+597 AGFNPKK

-619 LYTECAQICLELALG
+619 LYTECTQICLELAVG
-634 CEDADEFLEKL
+634 CEDANEFLKKL
-645 EAKKIASFNSK
+645 EAKKIASFNVK

-679 LGKPNNESDK
+679 LGKPKSNNSNQ
-689 FLEEYNGTE
+689 FLEEYSGAE
-698 LVCLYY
+698 LMRLYY
-704 RMKNREVVDKDYARA
+704 RMKNREVVDKDYARV
-719 LEKEKAA
+719 LDKEEAA
-726 KDHEEINAYY
+726 KDHEETNVYY
-736 VAFTRAELGLV
+736 VAFTRAELGLI

-753 DQKKDKKKDKEESKN
+753 DQKKDKKESKS
-768 KGMHEKLDLKPL
+768 KGMREKLDLFPL
-780 EEGEIAPVIASKK
+780 EEGEIVPVISSQK
-793 EPSNASVLIKP
+793 EPLIPSVVIKP

-810 VQEIEEEPDS
+810 VQEIEEEPS

-831 NFGIALHKGLEYQ
+831 HFGIALHKGLEYQ
-844 YAYRIP
+844 YVYRIP
-850 KKSVLEYLNYHYGF
+850 KKSVLEYLNYHHGF
-864 YGLDH
+864 YGLDY

-875 LELFENDAEIQALF
+875 LELFENDAKIQALF
-889 KNLALKG
+889 KNLALRG
-896 EVAFLSRGVVSRID
+896 EVAFLFEGVVSRID

-934 HKAQVSHYAEF
+934 HKAQVSHYVAF

>member
-1 MDTNRQCMA
+1 MDTKRQCMA

-66 ENLESKEKSHKENI
+66 ENLENEKEKEKSQNI

-86 KYHLDPSLVQN
+86 KYRLDPSLVQN

-102 YQRFLN
+102 YQCFLN

-134 ANFEVNEDTE
+134 ANFEVNEDTK

-149 LDERFLSALNS
+149 LNESFLSALDNK
-160 EQLEELSVFITQC
+160 QLEELSVFIAQC
-173 LSHNSYTSNSI
+173 LSYDSYTSDSI
-184 LKLLRSLRNKL
+184 LEWLRFLKNKL

-202 REPAFDEEGF
+202 KDPAFDEEGF
-212 LEKPRNLNKQIQSTE
+212 LEKLRNLNQQIQSVET
-227 IASDSAKKAIK
+227 ASNEAKKAIK

-251 WLKKKSEYNF
+251 WLEKKSEYRY
-261 FKKLKN
+261 FKKFKD

-275 CEAIEN
+275 CEEIEN
-281 DLKSYYEAR
+281 DLKRYYETR
-290 ETALFKKFPKF
+290 ESALFKKFPKF
-301 IQLYDKAISKIQA
+301 IQLYDKATSKIQA

-320 KDKVHALLSGY
+320 KDKVHALLNGY
-331 EEVPAE
+331 EEMPAE
-337 FFYFRLDSK
+337 FFYFRLDSR
-346 IAHIL
+346 IVHIL

-396 YAFRGGFSSLFESVS
+396 YGFRGSFSSLFESVS

-424 SSPLIIHYVNTI
+424 SSPLIINYVNTI
-436 FKKAYQNSSTTYL
+436 FKKAYQNSPTAYL
-449 EQKYPETSRNK
+449 EQKYPKASSNK
-460 HATDGYVK
+460 HARDGYVK
-468 VSLVANERELLLEQI
+468 VSLVADER
-483 SQEAKNLLEHG
+483 
-494 KELLLEQILQEA
+494 ELLLEQILQEA
-506 KNLLEHGIEPKD
+506 KNLLEHRIDPKD
-518 ITILCATNKDALEIK
+518 ITLLCATNDDALEIK
-533 NYLQENLSEIRP
+533 NYLQKNLSAIRP
-545 STESSAQLSQFVESK
+545 STESSAKLSQFVESK

-573 EYKPFYKHSVLKLA
+573 PYKPFYKHSVLKLA

-597 FGFNPKK
+597 AGFNPKK
-604 ESVAGFVWKVMELFE
+604 ESVAGFVWKVMELFG
-619 LYTECAQICLELALG
+619 LYGECAQICLELAVG
-634 CEDADEFLEKL
+634 CEDANEFLEKL
-645 EAKKIASFNSK
+645 EAKEIASFK
-656 GAQIMTI
+656 IEGAQIMTI

-679 LGKPNNESDK
+679 LGKPKTNNSNQ
-689 FLEEYNGTE
+689 FLEEYSGTE
-698 LVCLYY
+698 LMRLYY
-704 RMKNREVVDKDYARA
+704 RMKNREVVDKDYARV
-719 LEKEKAA
+719 LDKEEAA
-726 KDHEEINAYY
+726 KNHEETNVYY
-736 VAFTRAELGLV
+736 VAFTRAELGLI

-753 DQKKDKKKDKEESKN
+753 
-768 KGMHEKLDLKPL
+768 KGMREKLDLLPL
-780 EEGEIAPVIASKK
+780 EEGIIAPVISSQK
-793 EPSNASVLIKP
+793 EPLIKSVVIKP

-810 VQEIEEEPDS
+810 VQEIEEEPS

-844 YAYRIP
+844 YAYNIP
-850 KKSVLEYLNYHYGF
+850 KKSVLEYLNYHHGF
-864 YGLDH
+864 YGLDY

-875 LELFENDAEIQALF
+875 LELFENDAKIQALF

-896 EVAFLSRGVVSRID
+896 EVAFLFEGVVSRID

-934 HKAQVSHYAEF
+934 HKVQVSHYAAF

>member
-1 MDTNRQCMA
+1 MDTKRQCMA

-66 ENLESKEKSHKENI
+66 ENFEDEKEKEKSQNI

-86 KYHLDPSLVQN
+86 KYRLDPSFVQN
-97 SAQKI
+97 RAQEI

-134 ANFEVNEDTE
+134 ANFEVNEDTK

-149 LDERFLSALNS
+149 LNASFLSALNNK
-160 EQLEELSVFITQC
+160 QLEELSVFIAQC
-173 LSHNSYTSNSI
+173 LSYDSYTSDSI
-184 LKLLRSLRNKL
+184 LERLRFLKNKL

-202 REPAFDEEGF
+202 KDPAFDEEGF
-212 LEKPRNLNKQIQSTE
+212 LEKLRSLNQQIQSVE
-227 IASDSAKKAIK
+227 AASNEAKKAIK

-251 WLKKKSEYNF
+251 WLEKKSEYRY
-261 FKKLKN
+261 FKKFKD

-275 CEAIEN
+275 CEEIEN
-281 DLKSYYEAR
+281 DLKRYYEAK
-290 ETALFKKFPKF
+290 ESALFKKFPKF
-301 IQLYDKAISKIQA
+301 IQLYDRATSKIQT

-320 KDKVHALLSGY
+320 KDKVHALLNGY
-331 EEVPAE
+331 EEMPAE
-337 FFYFRLDSK
+337 FFYFRLDSR

-396 YAFRGGFSSLFESVS
+396 YGFRGSFSSLFESVS

-424 SSPLIIHYVNTI
+424 SSPLIINYVNTI
-436 FKKAYQNSSTTYL
+436 FKKAYQNSPTAYL
-449 EQKYPETSRNK
+449 EQKYPKASSNK
-460 HATDGYVK
+460 HARDGYVK
-468 VSLVANERELLLEQI
+468 VSLVADER
-483 SQEAKNLLEHG
+483 
-494 KELLLEQILQEA
+494 ELLLEQILQEA
-506 KNLLEHGIEPKD
+506 KNLLEHRIDPKD
-518 ITILCATNKDALEIK
+518 ITLLCATNEDALEIK
-533 NYLQENLSEIRP
+533 NYLQKNLSAIRP
-545 STESSAQLSQFVESK
+545 STESSAKLSQFVESK

-573 EYKPFYKHSVLKLA
+573 PYKPFYKHSVLKLA

-597 FGFNPKK
+597 AGFNPKK

-619 LYTECAQICLELALG
+619 LYGECAQICLELAVG
-634 CEDADEFLEKL
+634 CEDANEFLEKL
-645 EAKKIASFNSK
+645 EAKEIASFK
-656 GAQIMTI
+656 AEGAQIMTI

-679 LGKPNNESDK
+679 LGKPKTNGSNQ
-689 FLEEYNGTE
+689 FLEEYSGTE
-698 LVCLYY
+698 LTRLYY
-704 RMKNREVVDKDYARA
+704 RMKNREVVDKDYTRA
-719 LEKEKAA
+719 LDKEEAA
-726 KDHEEINAYY
+726 KDHEETNVYY
-736 VAFTRAELGLV
+736 VAFTRAELGLI

-753 DQKKDKKKDKEESKN
+753 
-768 KGMHEKLDLKPL
+768 KGMREKLDLAPL
-780 EEGEIAPVIASKK
+780 EEGTIVPVISSQK
-793 EPSNASVLIKP
+793 EPSSASVVIKP

-810 VQEIEEEPDS
+810 VQEIEEEPS

-850 KKSVLEYLNYHYGF
+850 KKSVLEYLNYHHGF
-864 YGLDH
+864 YGLDY

-875 LELFENDAEIQALF
+875 LELFENDVKIQALF

-896 EVAFLSRGVVSRID
+896 EVAFLFEGVVSRID

-934 HKAQVSHYAEF
+934 HKVQVSHYAAF

>member
-1 MDTNRQCMA
+1 MDTKRQCMA

-66 ENLESKEKSHKENI
+66 ENLEDEKEKEKSQNI

-86 KYHLDPSLVQN
+86 KYRLDPSFVQN
-97 SAQKI
+97 SAPKI

-134 ANFEVNEDTE
+134 ANFEVNEDTK

-149 LDERFLSALNS
+149 LNEGFLSALNG
-160 EQLEELSVFITQC
+160 EQLEELSVFIAQC
-173 LSHNSYTSNSI
+173 LSYDSYTSDSVLERLRF
-184 LKLLRSLRNKL
+184 LKNKL

-202 REPAFDEEGF
+202 KDPVFDEEGF
-212 LEKPRNLNKQIQSTE
+212 LEKLRNLNRQIQSVET
-227 IASDSAKKAIK
+227 ASDTAKKAIK

-251 WLKKKSEYNF
+251 WLKKKSEYRD

-275 CEAIEN
+275 CEEIEN
-281 DLKSYYEAR
+281 DLKRYYEAR
-290 ETALFKKFPKF
+290 EIALFKKFPKF
-301 IQLYDKAISKIQA
+301 IQLYDKATSKIQA

-320 KDKVHALLSGY
+320 KDKVHALLNGY
-331 EEVPAE
+331 EEMPAE

-396 YAFRGGFSSLFESVS
+396 YGFRGSFSSLFESVS

-424 SSPLIIHYVNTI
+424 SSPLIINYVNTI
-436 FKKAYQNSSTTYL
+436 FKKAYQNSSTAYW
-449 EQKYPETSRNK
+449 EQKYPKASSNK
-460 HATDGYVK
+460 HARDGYVK
-468 VSLVANERELLLEQI
+468 VSLVADER
-483 SQEAKNLLEHG
+483 
-494 KELLLEQILQEA
+494 ELLLEQILQEA
-506 KNLLEHGIEPKD
+506 KNLLEHRIDPKD
-518 ITILCATNKDALEIK
+518 ITLLCTTNDDALEIK
-533 NYLQENLSEIRP
+533 NYLQENLSAIRP
-545 STESSAQLSQFVESK
+545 STESSAKLSQFVESK
-560 IIKNALEYALAEE
+560 IIKNALKYALAEE
-573 EYKPFYKHSVLKLA
+573 PYKPFYKHSVLKLA

-597 FGFNPKK
+597 AGFNPKK

-619 LYTECAQICLELALG
+619 LYTECAQICLELAVG
-634 CEDADEFLEKL
+634 CEDANEFLEKL
-645 EAKKIASFNSK
+645 EAKEIASFK
-656 GAQIMTI
+656 AEGAQIMTI

-679 LGKPNNESDK
+679 LGKPKTNNSNQ
-689 FLEEYNGTE
+689 FLEEYDGTE
-698 LVCLYY
+698 LTRLYY

-719 LEKEKAA
+719 LDKEEAA
-726 KDHEEINAYY
+726 KNHEETNVYY

-753 DQKKDKKKDKEESKN
+753 NQKKDKKESKN
-768 KGMHEKLDLKPL
+768 KGMREKLDLAPL
-780 EEGEIAPVIASKK
+780 EEGTIAPVISSQK
-793 EPSNASVLIKP
+793 EPSPESVVIKP

-810 VQEIEEEPDS
+810 VQEIEEEPS

-831 NFGIALHKGLEYQ
+831 HFGIALHKGLEYQ

-850 KKSVLEYLNYHYGF
+850 KKSILEYLNYHHGF

-869 QALEES
+869 QVLEES
-875 LELFENDAEIQALF
+875 LELFENDAKIQALF
-889 KNLALKG
+889 KNLALRG
-896 EVAFLSRGVVSRID
+896 EVAFLFEGVVSRID

-934 HKAQVSHYAEF
+934 HKAQVSHYAAF

>member
-1 MDTNRQCMA
+1 MDTKRQCMA

-66 ENLESKEKSHKENI
+66 EDLENEKEKSQNI

-86 KYHLDPSLVQN
+86 KYHLNPDLVRN
-97 SAQKI
+97 SAPKI

-134 ANFEVNEDTE
+134 ANFEVNEDTK
-144 AHQQQ
+144 AYQRQ
-149 LDERFLSALNS
+149 LNEGFLSALNS
-160 EQLEELSVFITQC
+160 EQLKELSVFIAQC
-173 LSHNSYTSNSI
+173 LSYDNYTSDSI
-184 LKLLRSLRNKL
+184 LERLRFLKNKL

-202 REPAFDEEGF
+202 KEPAFDEEGF
-212 LEKPRNLNKQIQSTE
+212 LEKLRGLNEQIQSIET
-227 IASDSAKKAIK
+227 ASDRAKTAIK

-251 WLKKKSEYNF
+251 WLEKKSEYIY
-261 FKKLKN
+261 FKKLKD

-275 CEAIEN
+275 CKEIES
-281 DLKSYYEAR
+281 DLKRYYEAK
-290 ETALFKKFPKF
+290 ETAIFKKFPKF
-301 IQLYDKAISKIQA
+301 IQLYDKATSKIQA

-320 KDKVHALLSGY
+320 KDKVHALLNGY
-331 EEVPAE
+331 EEMPAE

-396 YAFRGGFSSLFESVS
+396 YAFRGSFSSLFESVS
-411 KDFYHDNLEFNHR
+411 KDFYHDNLQFNHR
-424 SSPLIIHYVNTI
+424 SAPLIINYVNTI
-436 FKKAYQNSSTTYL
+436 FKKAYQNSPTAYL
-449 EQKYPETSRNK
+449 EQKYPKTSQNK
-460 HATDGYVK
+460 HVTDGYVK
-468 VSLVANERELLLEQI
+468 VSLVADER
-483 SQEAKNLLEHG
+483 
-494 KELLLEQILQEA
+494 ELLLEQILQEA
-506 KNLLEHGIEPKD
+506 KNLLEHRIEPKD
-518 ITILCATNKDALEIK
+518 ITILCATNDDALEIK
-533 NYLQENLSEIRP
+533 NYLQERLSEICP
-545 STESSAQLSQFVESK
+545 STESSAKLSQFVESK

-573 EYKPFYKHSVLKLA
+573 PYKPFYKHSVLKLA

-597 FGFNPKK
+597 AGFNPKK

-619 LYTECAQICLELALG
+619 LYGECAQICLELAVG
-634 CEDADEFLEKL
+634 CEDANEFLEKL
-645 EAKKIASFNSK
+645 EAKEIASFK
-656 GAQIMTI
+656 IEGAQIMTI

-679 LGKPNNESDK
+679 LGKPKSNNSNQ

-698 LVCLYY
+698 LLRLYY

-719 LEKEKAA
+719 LDKEEAA
-726 KDHEEINAYY
+726 KDHEETNVYY
-736 VAFTRAELGLV
+736 VAFTRAELGLI

-753 DQKKDKKKDKEESKN
+753 DQKKDKKESKKESKN
-768 KGMHEKLDLKPL
+768 KGMREKLDLFPL
-780 EEGEIAPVIASKK
+780 EEGTIAPVIYSQK
-793 EPSNASVLIKP
+793 EPLSPSVLIKP

-810 VQEIEEEPDS
+810 VQEIEEEPS

-844 YAYRIP
+844 YAYNIP
-850 KKSVLEYLNYHYGF
+850 KKSVLEYLNYHHGF

-889 KNLALKG
+889 KNYALRG
-896 EVAFLSRGVVSRID
+896 EAAFLFEGVVSRID

-945 LQTQAPH
+945 LKTQAPH

>member
-1 MDTNRQCMA
+1 MDTKRQCMA

-66 ENLESKEKSHKENI
+66 ENLEDEKEKEKSQNI

-86 KYHLDPSLVQN
+86 KYHLDPSLVRN
-97 SAQKI
+97 SAPKI

-134 ANFEVNEDTE
+134 ANFEVNEDTK

-149 LDERFLSALNS
+149 LNEGFLSALNS
-160 EQLEELSVFITQC
+160 EQLEELSVFIAQC
-173 LSHNSYTSNSI
+173 LSYDNYTSDSI
-184 LKLLRSLRNKL
+184 LERLRFLKNKL

-202 REPAFDEEGF
+202 KEPAFDEEGF
-212 LEKPRNLNKQIQSTE
+212 LEKLRSLNQQIQSIET
-227 IASDSAKKAIK
+227 ASDKAKTAIK

-251 WLKKKSEYNF
+251 WLEKKSEYRD
-261 FKKLKN
+261 FKKLKD

-275 CEAIEN
+275 CEEIEN
-281 DLKSYYEAR
+281 DLRRYYEAR

-301 IQLYDKAISKIQA
+301 IQLYDKATSKIQA

-320 KDKVHALLSGY
+320 KDKVHALLNGY

-396 YAFRGGFSSLFESVS
+396 YAFRGSFSSLFESVA
-411 KDFYHDNLEFNHR
+411 KDFYHDNLQFNHR
-424 SSPLIIHYVNTI
+424 SAPLIINYVNTI
-436 FKKAYQNSSTTYL
+436 FKKAYQNSPTAYL
-449 EQKYPETSRNK
+449 EQKYPKTSQNK
-460 HATDGYVK
+460 HVTDGYIK
-468 VSLVANERELLLEQI
+468 VSLVADGR
-483 SQEAKNLLEHG
+483 
-494 KELLLEQILQEA
+494 ELLLEQILQEA
-506 KNLLEHGIEPKD
+506 KNLLEHRIEPKD
-518 ITILCATNKDALEIK
+518 ITILCATNDDALEIK
-533 NYLQENLSEIRP
+533 NYLQENLSTIRP
-545 STESSAQLSQFVESK
+545 STESSANLSQFVESK
-560 IIKNALEYALAEE
+560 IIKNALKYALAEE
-573 EYKPFYKHSVLKLA
+573 PYKPFYKHSVLKLA
-587 GYLHDDAIAL
+587 GYLHDDVIAL
-597 FGFNPKK
+597 AGFNPKK
-604 ESVAGFVWKVMELFE
+604 ESVAGFVWKVMEWFE
-619 LYTECAQICLELALG
+619 LYGECAQICLELAVG
-634 CEDADEFLEKL
+634 CEDANEFLEKL
-645 EAKKIASFNSK
+645 EAEKIASFNLK

-679 LGKPNNESDK
+679 LGKPRSNNSNQ

-719 LEKEKAA
+719 LDKEEAA
-726 KDHEEINAYY
+726 KDHEETNVYY
-736 VAFTRAELGLV
+736 VAFTRAELGLI

-753 DQKKDKKKDKEESKN
+753 DQKKDKKESKS
-768 KGMHEKLDLKPL
+768 KGMREKLDLVPL
-780 EEGEIAPVIASKK
+780 EEGEIAPVISPQK
-793 EPSNASVLIKP
+793 EPLIASVLIKP

-810 VQEIEEEPDS
+810 VQEIEEKPS

-844 YAYRIP
+844 YAYNIP
-850 KKSVLEYLNYHYGF
+850 KKSVLEYLNYHHGF
-864 YGLDH
+864 YGLDY

-875 LELFENDAEIQALF
+875 LELFENDAKIQALF
-889 KNLALKG
+889 KNLALRG
-896 EVAFLSRGVVSRID
+896 EVAFLFEGVVSRID

-934 HKAQVSHYAEF
+934 HKAQVSHYAAF
-945 LQTQAPH
+945 LKTQAPH

>member
-1 MDTNRQCMA
+1 MDTKRQCMA

-66 ENLESKEKSHKENI
+66 ENLENEKEKEKSQNI

-86 KYHLDPSLVQN
+86 KYRLNPSFVQN
-97 SAQKI
+97 RAQEI

-134 ANFEVNEDTE
+134 TNFEVNED
-144 AHQQQ
+144 AKVHQQQ
-149 LDERFLSALNS
+149 LNEIFLSALNNK
-160 EQLEELSVFITQC
+160 QLEELSVFIAQC
-173 LSHNSYTSNSI
+173 LSHDNYTSDSI
-184 LKLLRSLRNKL
+184 LERLRFLKNKL

-202 REPAFDEEGF
+202 KGPAFDEKGF
-212 LEKPRNLNKQIQSTE
+212 LEKLRNLNQQIQSVET
-227 IASDSAKKAIK
+227 ASDTAKKAIK

-251 WLKKKSEYNF
+251 WLEKKSKYRF
-261 FKKLKN
+261 FKKFKD

-275 CEAIEN
+275 CEEIEN
-281 DLKSYYEAR
+281 DLKRYYEAR
-290 ETALFKKFPKF
+290 ESALFKKFPKF
-301 IQLYDKAISKIQA
+301 IQLYNKATSKIQA

-320 KDKVHALLSGY
+320 KDKVHALLNGY
-331 EEVPAE
+331 EEMPAE

-382 HRSVFFVGDVKQSI
+382 RRSVFFVGDVKQSI
-396 YAFRGGFSSLFESVS
+396 YGFRGSFSSLFESVS
-411 KDFYHDNLEFNHR
+411 KDFYHDNLPFNHR
-424 SSPLIIHYVNTI
+424 SSPLIINYVNTI
-436 FKKAYQNSSTTYL
+436 FKKAYQNSPTAYL
-449 EQKYPETSRNK
+449 EQKYPKASSNN
-460 HATDGYVK
+460 HARDGYVK
-468 VSLVANERELLLEQI
+468 VSLVADER
-483 SQEAKNLLEHG
+483 
-494 KELLLEQILQEA
+494 ELLLEQILQEA
-506 KNLLEHGIEPKD
+506 KNLLEHRIEPKD
-518 ITILCATNKDALEIK
+518 ITLLCATNDDALEIK
-533 NYLQENLSEIRP
+533 NYLQKNLSAIHP
-545 STESSAQLSQFVESK
+545 STESSAKLSQFVESK

-573 EYKPFYKHSVLKLA
+573 PYKPFYKHSVLKLA

-597 FGFNPKK
+597 AGFNPKK

-619 LYTECAQICLELALG
+619 LYGECAQICLELAVG
-634 CEDADEFLEKL
+634 CEDANEFLEKL
-645 EAKKIASFNSK
+645 EAKEIASFK
-656 GAQIMTI
+656 AEGAQIMTI

-679 LGKPNNESDK
+679 LGKPKTNNSNQ
-689 FLEEYNGTE
+689 FLEEYSGTE
-698 LVCLYY
+698 LTRLYY

-719 LEKEKAA
+719 LDKEEAA
-726 KDHEEINAYY
+726 KDHEETNVYY

-753 DQKKDKKKDKEESKN
+753 
-768 KGMHEKLDLKPL
+768 KGMREKLDLVPL
-780 EEGEIAPVIASKK
+780 EEGEIAPVISSQE
-793 EPSNASVLIKP
+793 EPLSASVVIKP

-810 VQEIEEEPDS
+810 VQEIEEESS

-844 YAYRIP
+844 YAYNIP
-850 KKSVLEYLNYHYGF
+850 KKSVLEYLNYHHGF
-864 YGLDH
+864 YGLDY

-875 LELFENDAEIQALF
+875 LELFENDAKIQALF
-889 KNLALKG
+889 KNLALRG
-896 EVAFLSRGVVSRID
+896 EVAFLFEGVVSRID

-934 HKAQVSHYAEF
+934 HKAQVSHYAAF

>member
-1 MDTNRQCMA
+1 MDTKRQCMA

-66 ENLESKEKSHKENI
+66 ENLEDEKEKEKSQNI

-86 KYHLDPSLVQN
+86 KYRLDPSFVQN
-97 SAQKI
+97 RAQKI

-134 ANFEVNEDTE
+134 ANFEVNEDTK

-149 LDERFLSALNS
+149 LNESFLSPLNN
-160 EQLEELSVFITQC
+160 EQLEELSVFIAQC
-173 LSHNSYTSNSI
+173 LSYDSYTSDSVLERLRF
-184 LKLLRSLRNKL
+184 LKNKL

-202 REPAFDEEGF
+202 KDPVFDEERF
-212 LEKPRNLNKQIQSTE
+212 LEKLRSLNQQIQSIET
-227 IASDSAKKAIK
+227 ASNEAKKAIK

-251 WLKKKSEYNF
+251 WLEKKGEYRY
-261 FKKLKN
+261 FKKFKD

-275 CEAIEN
+275 CEEIEN
-281 DLKSYYEAR
+281 DLKRYYEAR
-290 ETALFKKFPKF
+290 ESALFKKFPKF
-301 IQLYDKAISKIQA
+301 IQLYDKATSKIQS

-320 KDKVHALLSGY
+320 KDKVHALLNGY
-331 EEVPAE
+331 EEMPAE
-337 FFYFRLDSK
+337 FFYFRLDSR

-396 YAFRGGFSSLFESVS
+396 YGFRGSFSSLFESVS

-424 SSPLIIHYVNTI
+424 SSPLIINYVNTI
-436 FKKAYQNSSTTYL
+436 FKKAYQNSPTAYL
-449 EQKYPETSRNK
+449 EQKYPKASSNK
-460 HATDGYVK
+460 HARDGYVK
-468 VSLVANERELLLEQI
+468 VSLVADER
-483 SQEAKNLLEHG
+483 
-494 KELLLEQILQEA
+494 ELLLEQILQEA
-506 KNLLEHGIEPKD
+506 KNLLEHRIDPKD
-518 ITILCATNKDALEIK
+518 ITLLCATNDDALEIK
-533 NYLQENLSEIRP
+533 NYLQKNLSAIRP
-545 STESSAQLSQFVESK
+545 STESSAKLSQFVESK

-573 EYKPFYKHSVLKLA
+573 PYKPFYKHSVLKLA

-597 FGFNPKK
+597 AGFNPKK

-619 LYTECAQICLELALG
+619 LYTECAQICLELAVG
-634 CEDADEFLEKL
+634 CEDANEFLEKL
-645 EAKKIASFNSK
+645 EAKEIASFK
-656 GAQIMTI
+656 AEGAQIMTI

-679 LGKPNNESDK
+679 LGKPKTNNSNQ
-689 FLEEYNGTE
+689 FLEEYSGTE
-698 LVCLYY
+698 LMRLYY

-719 LEKEKAA
+719 LDKEEAA
-726 KDHEEINAYY
+726 KDHEETNVYY
-736 VAFTRAELGLV
+736 VAFTRAELGLI

-753 DQKKDKKKDKEESKN
+753 DQKKDKKESKN
-768 KGMHEKLDLKPL
+768 KGMREKLDLVPL
-780 EEGEIAPVIASKK
+780 EEGEIAPVISPQK
-793 EPSNASVLIKP
+793 EPSIPSVVIKP

-810 VQEIEEEPDS
+810 VQEIEEEPS

-850 KKSVLEYLNYHYGF
+850 KKSVLEYLNYHHGF
-864 YGLDH
+864 YGLDY

-875 LELFENDAEIQALF
+875 LELFENDAKIQALF
-889 KNLALKG
+889 KNLALRG
-896 EVAFLSRGVVSRID
+896 EVAFLFEGVVSRID

-934 HKAQVSHYAEF
+934 HKVQVSHYAAF

>member
-1 MDTNRQCMA
+1 MDTKRQCMA

-66 ENLESKEKSHKENI
+66 ENLESEKEKSQNI

-86 KYHLDPSLVQN
+86 KYHLDPSLVRN

-144 AHQQQ
+144 VHQQQ
-149 LDERFLSALNS
+149 LNEGFLSALNN

-173 LSHNSYTSNSI
+173 LSHESYTSDSI
-184 LKLLRSLRNKL
+184 LERLRFLKNKL

-202 REPAFDEEGF
+202 KEPAFDEKDF
-212 LEKPRNLNKQIQSTE
+212 LEKLRSLNNQIQSIET
-227 IASDSAKKAIK
+227 ASDRAKEAIK
-238 CDDFR
+238 CDSFR

-251 WLKKKSEYNF
+251 WLEKKSEYLY

-275 CEAIEN
+275 CEEIEN
-281 DLKSYYEAR
+281 DLKRYYEAK
-290 ETALFKKFPKF
+290 ETAIFKKFPKF
-301 IQLYDKAISKIQA
+301 IQLYDNATSKIQA

-320 KDKVHALLSGY
+320 KDKVHVLLNGY
-331 EEVPAE
+331 EEMPAE

-396 YAFRGGFSSLFESVS
+396 YAFRGSFSSLFESVS

-424 SSPLIIHYVNTI
+424 SAPLIINYVNTI
-436 FKKAYQNSSTTYL
+436 FKKAYQNSPTAHL
-449 EQKYPETSRNK
+449 EQKYPKTSQNK
-460 HATDGYVK
+460 HVTDGYVK
-468 VSLVANERELLLEQI
+468 VSLMADER
-483 SQEAKNLLEHG
+483 
-494 KELLLEQILQEA
+494 ELLLEQILQEA
-506 KNLLEHGIEPKD
+506 KNLLEHRIEPKD
-518 ITILCATNKDALEIK
+518 ITLLCATNDDALEIK
-533 NYLQENLSEIRP
+533 NYLQENLSAIRP
-545 STESSAQLSQFVESK
+545 STESSANLSQFVESK
-560 IIKNALEYALAEE
+560 IIRNALEYALAEE
-573 EYKPFYKHSVLKLA
+573 PYKPFYKHSVLKLA

-597 FGFNPKK
+597 PGFNPKK

-619 LYTECAQICLELALG
+619 LYGERAQICLELAVG
-634 CEDADEFLEKL
+634 CEDADGFLEKL
-645 EAKKIASFNSK
+645 EAKKIASFNAK

-679 LGKPNNESDK
+679 LGKPRSNNSNQ
-689 FLEEYNGTE
+689 FLEEYNGAE
-698 LVCLYY
+698 LARLYY

-719 LEKEKAA
+719 LDKEEAA
-726 KDHEEINAYY
+726 KDHEEINVYY
-736 VAFTRAELGLV
+736 VAFTRAELGLI

-753 DQKKDKKKDKEESKN
+753 KESKKESKN
-768 KGMHEKLDLKPL
+768 KTMREQLDLVPL
-780 EEGEIAPVIASKK
+780 EEGEIMPVISPQK
-793 EPSNASVLIKP
+793 EPLIASVVIKP

-810 VQEIEEEPDS
+810 VQEIEEEPES

-844 YAYRIP
+844 YAYNIP
-850 KKSVLEYLNYHYGF
+850 KKSVLEYLNYHHGF
-864 YGLDH
+864 YGLDY

-875 LELFENDAEIQALF
+875 LELFENDTEIQALF
-889 KNLALKG
+889 KNYTLRG
-896 EVAFLSRGVVSRID
+896 EAAFLFQGVVSRID

-915 KGQNLYVL
+915 RGQNLYVL

-934 HKAQVSHYAEF
+934 HKAQVSHYAAF
-945 LQTQAPH
+945 LKTQAPH

>member
-1 MDTNRQCMA
+1 MDTKRQCMA

-66 ENLESKEKSHKENI
+66 ENLEDEKEKEKSQNI

-86 KYHLDPSLVQN
+86 KYRLDPSFVQN

-134 ANFEVNEDTE
+134 ANFEVNEDAK

-149 LDERFLSALNS
+149 LNASFLSVLNG
-160 EQLEELSVFITQC
+160 EQLEELSVFIAQC
-173 LSHNSYTSNSI
+173 LSYDNYTSDSI
-184 LKLLRSLRNKL
+184 LERLRFLKNKL

-202 REPAFDEEGF
+202 KEPAFDEEGF
-212 LEKPRNLNKQIQSTE
+212 LEKLRSLNQQIQSIET
-227 IASDSAKKAIK
+227 ASDRAKIAIK

-251 WLKKKSEYNF
+251 WLEKKSEYIY
-261 FKKLKN
+261 FKKLKD

-275 CEAIEN
+275 CEEIEN
-281 DLKSYYEAR
+281 DLKRYYEAR
-290 ETALFKKFPKF
+290 EIALFKKFPKF
-301 IQLYDKAISKIQA
+301 IQLYDKATSKIQA

-320 KDKVHALLSGY
+320 KDKVHALLNGY
-331 EEVPAE
+331 EELPAE

-382 HRSVFFVGDVKQSI
+382 QRSVFFVGDVKQSI
-396 YAFRGGFSSLFESVS
+396 YAFRGSFSSLFESVA
-411 KDFYHDNLEFNHR
+411 KDFYHDNLPFNHR
-424 SSPLIIHYVNTI
+424 SSPLIINYVNTI
-436 FKKAYQNSSTTYL
+436 FKKAYQNSPTAYL
-449 EQKYPETSRNK
+449 EQKYPKASNNK

-468 VSLVANERELLLEQI
+468 VSLVADER
-483 SQEAKNLLEHG
+483 G
-494 KELLLEQILQEA
+494 LLLEQILQEA
-506 KNLLEHGIEPKD
+506 KNLLEHRIEPKD
-518 ITILCATNKDALEIK
+518 ITFLCATNDDALEIK
-533 NYLQENLSEIRP
+533 NYLQENLSAIRP
-545 STESSAQLSQFVESK
+545 STESSANLSQFVESK
-560 IIKNALEYALAEE
+560 IIKNALKYALAEE
-573 EYKPFYKHSVLKLA
+573 PYKPFYKHSVLKLA
-587 GYLHDDAIAL
+587 GYLHDDVIAL
-597 FGFNPKK
+597 PGFNPKK
-604 ESVAGFVWKVMELFE
+604 ESVAGFVWKVMEWFE
-619 LYTECAQICLELALG
+619 LYGECAQICLELAVG
-634 CEDADEFLEKL
+634 CEDANEFLEKL
-645 EAKKIASFNSK
+645 EAKEIASFNAK

-679 LGKPNNESDK
+679 LGKPKSNNSNQ
-689 FLEEYNGTE
+689 FLEEYSGTE
-698 LVCLYY
+698 LTRLYY

-719 LEKEKAA
+719 LDKEEAA
-726 KDHEEINAYY
+726 KDHEETNVYY
-736 VAFTRAELGLV
+736 VAFTRAELGLI

-753 DQKKDKKKDKEESKN
+753 DQKKDKKENKS
-768 KGMHEKLDLKPL
+768 KGMREKLDLFPL
-780 EEGEIAPVIASKK
+780 EEGEIAPVISSQK
-793 EPSNASVLIKP
+793 EPLTPSVVIKP

-810 VQEIEEEPDS
+810 VQEIEEEPS
-820 DYEKNNDQEAI
+820 DYEKNDDQEAI

-844 YAYRIP
+844 YAYNIP
-850 KKSVLEYLNYHYGF
+850 KKSVLEYLNYHHGF
-864 YGLDH
+864 YGLDY

-875 LELFENDAEIQALF
+875 LELFENDAKIQALF
-889 KNLALKG
+889 KNYALRG
-896 EVAFLSRGVVSRID
+896 EVAFLFEGVVSRID

-934 HKAQVSHYAEF
+934 HKAQVSHYAAF
-945 LQTQAPH
+945 LQAQAPH

>member
-1 MDTNRQCMA
+1 MDTKRQCMA

-66 ENLESKEKSHKENI
+66 ENFEDEKEKEKSQNI

-86 KYHLDPSLVQN
+86 KYRLDPNFVQN

-134 ANFEVNEDTE
+134 ANFEVNEDTK

-149 LDERFLSALNS
+149 LNASFLSALNN

-173 LSHNSYTSNSI
+173 LSYDSYTSDSI
-184 LKLLRSLRNKL
+184 LERLRFLKNKL

-202 REPAFDEEGF
+202 KEPVFDEEGF
-212 LEKPRNLNKQIQSTE
+212 LEKLRSLNKQIQSVET
-227 IASDSAKKAIK
+227 ASDAAKTAIK

-251 WLKKKSEYNF
+251 WLEKKSEYRY
-261 FKKLKN
+261 FKKFKD

-275 CEAIEN
+275 CEEIEN
-281 DLKSYYEAR
+281 DLKRYYEAR
-290 ETALFKKFPKF
+290 ESALFKKFPKF
-301 IQLYDKAISKIQA
+301 IQLYNKATSKIQA

-320 KDKVHALLSGY
+320 KDKVHALLNGY
-331 EEVPAE
+331 EEMPAE
-337 FFYFRLDSK
+337 FFYFRLDSR

-396 YAFRGGFSSLFESVS
+396 YGFRGSFSSLFESVS

-424 SSPLIIHYVNTI
+424 SSPLIINYVNTI
-436 FKKAYQNSSTTYL
+436 FKKAYQNSPTAYL
-449 EQKYPETSRNK
+449 EQKYPKASSNK
-460 HATDGYVK
+460 HARDGYVK
-468 VSLVANERELLLEQI
+468 VSLVADER
-483 SQEAKNLLEHG
+483 
-494 KELLLEQILQEA
+494 ELLLEQILQEA
-506 KNLLEHGIEPKD
+506 KNLLEHRIDPKD
-518 ITILCATNKDALEIK
+518 IAILCTRNEDALEIK
-533 NYLQENLSEIRP
+533 DYLQKNLSEIRP
-545 STESSAQLSQFVESK
+545 STESSTKLSQFVESK

-573 EYKPFYKHSVLKLA
+573 PYKPFYKHSVLKLA

-597 FGFNPKK
+597 AGFNPKK
-604 ESVAGFVWKVMELFE
+604 ESVAGFVWKVMESFE
-619 LYTECAQICLELALG
+619 LYTECAQICLELAVG
-634 CEDADEFLEKL
+634 CEDANEFLKKL
-645 EAKKIASFNSK
+645 EAKEIASFK
-656 GAQIMTI
+656 AEGAQIMTI

-679 LGKPNNESDK
+679 LGKPKSNNSNQ
-689 FLEEYNGTE
+689 FLEEYSGTE
-698 LVCLYY
+698 LTRLYY
-704 RMKNREVVDKDYARA
+704 RMKNREMVDKDYARA
-719 LEKEKAA
+719 LDKEEAA
-726 KDHEEINAYY
+726 KDHEETNVYY

-753 DQKKDKKKDKEESKN
+753 DQKKDKKESKN
-768 KGMHEKLDLKPL
+768 KGMREKLDLFPL
-780 EEGEIAPVIASKK
+780 EEGEIAPVISSQE
-793 EPSNASVLIKP
+793 EPLSASVVIKP

-810 VQEIEEEPDS
+810 VQEIEEEPS

-844 YAYRIP
+844 YAYNIP
-850 KKSVLEYLNYHYGF
+850 KKSVLEYLNYHHGF
-864 YGLDH
+864 YGLDY

-875 LELFENDAEIQALF
+875 LELFENDAKIQALF
-889 KNLALKG
+889 KNLALRG
-896 EVAFLSRGVVSRID
+896 EVAFLFEGVVSRID

-915 KGQNLYVL
+915 KWQNLYVL

-934 HKAQVSHYAEF
+934 HKAQVSHYAAF

>member
-1 MDTNRQCMA
+1 MDTKRQCMA

-66 ENLESKEKSHKENI
+66 ENLEDEKEKEKSQNI

-86 KYHLDPSLVQN
+86 KYRLNPSFVQN
-97 SAQKI
+97 RAQEI

-134 ANFEVNEDTE
+134 ANFEVNEDTK

-149 LDERFLSALNS
+149 LNASFLSALDNK
-160 EQLEELSVFITQC
+160 QLEELSVFIAQC
-173 LSHNSYTSNSI
+173 LSYDSYTSDSVLERLRF
-184 LKLLRSLRNKL
+184 LKNKL

-202 REPAFDEEGF
+202 KDPVFNEEGF
-212 LEKPRNLNKQIQSTE
+212 LEKLRSLNQQIQNIE
-227 IASDSAKKAIK
+227 IASDTAKTAIK

-251 WLKKKSEYNF
+251 WLEKKSEYRF
-261 FKKLKN
+261 FKKFKD

-275 CEAIEN
+275 CEEIEN
-281 DLKSYYEAR
+281 DLKRYYEAR
-290 ETALFKKFPKF
+290 ESALFKKFPKF
-301 IQLYDKAISKIQA
+301 IQLYDKATSKIQA

-320 KDKVHALLSGY
+320 KDKVHALLNGY
-331 EEVPAE
+331 EEMPAE

-396 YAFRGGFSSLFESVS
+396 YGFRGSFSSLFESVS
-411 KDFYHDNLEFNHR
+411 KDFYHDNLQFNHR
-424 SSPLIIHYVNTI
+424 SSPLIINYVNTI
-436 FKKAYQNSSTTYL
+436 FKKAYQNSPTAYL
-449 EQKYPETSRNK
+449 EQKYPKASSNK
-460 HATDGYVK
+460 HARDGYVK
-468 VSLVANERELLLEQI
+468 VSLVADGR
-483 SQEAKNLLEHG
+483 
-494 KELLLEQILQEA
+494 ELLLEQILQEA
-506 KNLLEHGIEPKD
+506 KNLLEHRIEPKD
-518 ITILCATNKDALEIK
+518 ITLLCARNEDALEIT
-533 NYLQENLSEIRP
+533 NYLQKNLSAIRP
-545 STESSAQLSQFVESK
+545 STESSAKLSQFVESK

-573 EYKPFYKHSVLKLA
+573 PYKPFYKHSVLKLA

-597 FGFNPKK
+597 AGFNPKK

-619 LYTECAQICLELALG
+619 LYTECAQICLELAVG
-634 CEDADEFLEKL
+634 CEDANEFLKKL
-645 EAKKIASFNSK
+645 EAKEIASFK
-656 GAQIMTI
+656 AEGAQIMTI

-679 LGKPNNESDK
+679 LGKPKTNNSNQ
-689 FLEEYNGTE
+689 FLEEYSGTE
-698 LVCLYY
+698 LTRLYY

-719 LEKEKAA
+719 LDKEEAA
-726 KDHEEINAYY
+726 KDHEETNVYY
-736 VAFTRAELGLV
+736 VAFTRAELGLI

-753 DQKKDKKKDKEESKN
+753 DQKKDKKESKN
-768 KGMHEKLDLKPL
+768 KGMHEKLDLFPL
-780 EEGEIAPVIASKK
+780 EEGTIAPVISSQK
-793 EPSNASVLIKP
+793 EPLIKSVLIKP

-810 VQEIEEEPDS
+810 VQEIEEEPS

-850 KKSVLEYLNYHYGF
+850 KKSVLEYLNYHHGF
-864 YGLDH
+864 YGLDY

-875 LELFENDAEIQALF
+875 LELFENDAKIQALF
-889 KNLALKG
+889 KNLALRG
-896 EVAFLSRGVVSRID
+896 EVAFLFEGVVSRID

-934 HKAQVSHYAEF
+934 HKAQVSHYAAF

>member
-1 MDTNRQCMA
+1 MDTKRQCMV

-66 ENLESKEKSHKENI
+66 ENLEDEKEKEKSQNI

-86 KYHLDPSLVQN
+86 KYRLNPSFVQN
-97 SAQKI
+97 RAQEI

-134 ANFEVNEDTE
+134 ANFEVNEDTK

-149 LDERFLSALNS
+149 LNASFLSALDNK
-160 EQLEELSVFITQC
+160 QLEELSVFIAQC
-173 LSHNSYTSNSI
+173 LSYDSYTSDSVLEWLRF
-184 LKLLRSLRNKL
+184 LKNKL

-202 REPAFDEEGF
+202 KDPVFNEEGF
-212 LEKPRNLNKQIQSTE
+212 LEKLRSLNQQIQNIET
-227 IASDSAKKAIK
+227 ASNEAKKAIK

-251 WLKKKSEYNF
+251 WLKKKGEYRY
-261 FKKLKN
+261 FKKFKD

-275 CEAIEN
+275 CEEIEN
-281 DLKSYYEAR
+281 DLKRYYEAR
-290 ETALFKKFPKF
+290 ESALFKKFPKF
-301 IQLYDKAISKIQA
+301 IQLYDKATSKIQA

-320 KDKVHALLSGY
+320 KDKVHALLNGY
-331 EEVPAE
+331 EEMPAE

-396 YAFRGGFSSLFESVS
+396 YGFRGSFSSLFESVS

-424 SSPLIIHYVNTI
+424 SSPLIINYVNTI
-436 FKKAYQNSSTTYL
+436 FKKAYQNSPTAYL
-449 EQKYPETSRNK
+449 EQKYPKASSNK
-460 HATDGYVK
+460 HAKDGYVK
-468 VSLVANERELLLEQI
+468 VSLVADERELLLDQV
-483 SQEAKNLLEHG
+483 
-494 KELLLEQILQEA
+494 LQEA
-506 KNLLEHGIEPKD
+506 KNLLEHHIDPKD
-518 ITILCATNKDALEIK
+518 ITILCATNDDALEIK
-533 NYLQENLSEIRP
+533 DYLQKHLSAIRP
-545 STESSAQLSQFVESK
+545 STESSTKLSQFVESR

-573 EYKPFYKHSVLKLA
+573 PYKPFYKHSVLKLA
-587 GYLHDDAIAL
+587 GYLHDDVIAL
-597 FGFNPKK
+597 AGFNSKK

-619 LYTECAQICLELALG
+619 LYGECAQICLELAVG
-634 CEDADEFLEKL
+634 CEDANEFLKKL
-645 EAKKIASFNSK
+645 EAKEIASFK
-656 GAQIMTI
+656 AEGAQIMTI

-679 LGKPNNESDK
+679 LGKPKTNNSNQ
-689 FLEEYNGTE
+689 FLEEYSGTE
-698 LVCLYY
+698 LMRLYY

-719 LEKEKAA
+719 LDKEEAA
-726 KDHEEINAYY
+726 KDHEETNVYY
-736 VAFTRAELGLV
+736 VAFTRAELGLI

-753 DQKKDKKKDKEESKN
+753 
-768 KGMHEKLDLKPL
+768 KGMHEKLDLVPL
-780 EEGEIAPVIASKK
+780 EEGEIAPVISSQK
-793 EPSNASVLIKP
+793 EPLIPSIVIKP

-810 VQEIEEEPDS
+810 VQEIEEEPS

-850 KKSVLEYLNYHYGF
+850 KKSVLEYLSYHHGF
-864 YGLDH
+864 YGLDY

-875 LELFENDAEIQALF
+875 LELFENDAKIQALF

-896 EVAFLSRGVVSRID
+896 EVAFLFEGVVSRID

-934 HKAQVSHYAEF
+934 HKAQVSHYAVF

>member
-1 MDTNRQCMA
+1 MA

-66 ENLESKEKSHKENI
+66 ENFEDEKEREKSQNI

-86 KYHLDPSLVQN
+86 KYRLDPSFVQN

-134 ANFEVNEDTE
+134 ANFEVNEDTKV
-144 AHQQQ
+144 HQQR
-149 LDERFLSALNS
+149 LNASFLSALNNK
-160 EQLEELSVFITQC
+160 QLEELSVFIAQC
-173 LSHNSYTSNSI
+173 LSYDSYTSDSI
-184 LKLLRSLRNKL
+184 LEQLRFLKNKL

-202 REPAFDEEGF
+202 KDPAFDEERF
-212 LEKPRNLNKQIQSTE
+212 LEKLRSLNQQIQNIET
-227 IASDSAKKAIK
+227 ASNEAKKAIK

-251 WLKKKSEYNF
+251 WLEKKSEYRF
-261 FKKLKN
+261 FKKIKD

-275 CEAIEN
+275 CEEIEN
-281 DLKSYYEAR
+281 DLKRYYEAR
-290 ETALFKKFPKF
+290 EIALFKKFPKF
-301 IQLYDKAISKIQA
+301 IQLYDKATSKIQA

-320 KDKVHALLSGY
+320 KDKVHALLNGY
-331 EEVPAE
+331 EEMPAE

-396 YAFRGGFSSLFESVS
+396 YGFRGSFSSLFESVS
-411 KDFYHDNLEFNHR
+411 KDFYHDNLQFNHR
-424 SSPLIIHYVNTI
+424 SSPLIINYVNTI
-436 FKKAYQNSSTTYL
+436 FKKAYQNSPTAYL
-449 EQKYPETSRNK
+449 EQKYPKDSSNK
-460 HATDGYVK
+460 HAKDGYVK
-468 VSLVANERELLLEQI
+468 VSLVADE
-483 SQEAKNLLEHG
+483 

-506 KNLLEHGIEPKD
+506 KSLLEHRIEPKD
-518 ITILCATNKDALEIK
+518 ITILCTRNEDALEIK
-533 NYLQENLSEIRP
+533 NYLQKNLSAIRP
-545 STESSAQLSQFVESK
+545 STESSAKLSQFVESK

-573 EYKPFYKHSVLKLA
+573 PYKPFYKHSVLKLA
-587 GYLHDDAIAL
+587 GYLHDDVIAL
-597 FGFNPKK
+597 AGFNPKK
-604 ESVAGFVWKVMELFE
+604 ESVAGFVWKVMESFE
-619 LYTECAQICLELALG
+619 LYTECAQICLELAVG
-634 CEDADEFLEKL
+634 CEDANEFLEKL
-645 EAKKIASFNSK
+645 EAKEIASFK
-656 GAQIMTI
+656 AEGAQIMTI

-679 LGKPNNESDK
+679 LGKPKTNNSNQ
-689 FLEEYNGTE
+689 FLEEYSGTE
-698 LVCLYY
+698 LIRLYY
-704 RMKNREVVDKDYARA
+704 RMKNREVVDKDYARV
-719 LEKEKAA
+719 LDKEEVA
-726 KDHEEINAYY
+726 KNREETNVYY
-736 VAFTRAELGLV
+736 VAFTRAELGLI

-753 DQKKDKKKDKEESKN
+753 DQKKDKKESKN
-768 KGMHEKLDLKPL
+768 KGMREKLDLFPL
-780 EEGEIAPVIASKK
+780 EEGEIVPVISSQK
-793 EPSNASVLIKP
+793 EPSSASVVIKP

-810 VQEIEEEPDS
+810 VQEIEEEPS

-844 YAYRIP
+844 YAYNIP
-850 KKSVLEYLNYHYGF
+850 KKSVLEYLNYHHGF
-864 YGLDH
+864 YGLDY

-875 LELFENDAEIQALF
+875 LELFENDAKIQALF
-889 KNLALKG
+889 KNLALRG
-896 EVAFLSRGVVSRID
+896 EVAFLFEGVVSRID

-934 HKAQVSHYAEF
+934 HKAQVSHYAAF

>member
-1 MDTNRQCMA
+1 MDTKRQCMA

-66 ENLESKEKSHKENI
+66 ENLEDEKEKEKSQNI

-86 KYHLDPSLVQN
+86 KYRLNPSFVQN

-134 ANFEVNEDTE
+134 ANFEVNEDTK

-149 LDERFLSALNS
+149 LNESFLSALNN
-160 EQLEELSVFITQC
+160 EQLNELSVFITQC
-173 LSHNSYTSNSI
+173 LSYDNYTSDSI
-184 LKLLRSLRNKL
+184 LERLRSLKNKL

-202 REPAFDEEGF
+202 KEPAFDEEGF
-212 LEKPRNLNKQIQSTE
+212 LEKLRSLNQQIQSIE
-227 IASDSAKKAIK
+227 IASDKAKKAIK

-251 WLKKKSEYNF
+251 WLKKKGEYRD
-261 FKKLKN
+261 FKKIKD

-275 CEAIEN
+275 CEEIEN
-281 DLKSYYEAR
+281 DLKRYYEAR
-290 ETALFKKFPKF
+290 ESALFKKFPKF
-301 IQLYDKAISKIQA
+301 IQLYDRATSKIQA

-320 KDKVHALLSGY
+320 KDKVHALLNGY
-331 EEVPAE
+331 EEMPAE

-396 YAFRGGFSSLFESVS
+396 YGFRGSFSSLFESVS

-424 SSPLIIHYVNTI
+424 SSPLIINYVNTI
-436 FKKAYQNSSTTYL
+436 FKKAYQNSPTAYL
-449 EQKYPETSRNK
+449 EQKYPKASSNN
-460 HATDGYVK
+460 HARDGYVK
-468 VSLVANERELLLEQI
+468 VSLVADERELLL
-483 SQEAKNLLEHG
+483 K
-494 KELLLEQILQEA
+494 QILQEA
-506 KNLLEHGIEPKD
+506 KNLLEHRIDPKD
-518 ITILCATNKDALEIK
+518 ITLLCATNDDALEIK
-533 NYLQENLSEIRP
+533 NYLQKNLSAIRP
-545 STESSAQLSQFVESK
+545 STESSTKLSQFVESR

-573 EYKPFYKHSVLKLA
+573 PYKPFYKHSVLKLA

-597 FGFNPKK
+597 AGFNPKK

-619 LYTECAQICLELALG
+619 LYTECVQICLELAVG
-634 CEDADEFLEKL
+634 CEDANEFLEKL
-645 EAKKIASFNSK
+645 EAKEIASFK
-656 GAQIMTI
+656 AEGAQIMTI

-679 LGKPNNESDK
+679 LGKPKTNNSNQ
-689 FLEEYNGTE
+689 FLEEYSGTE
-698 LVCLYY
+698 LTRLYY
-704 RMKNREVVDKDYARA
+704 RMKNREVVDKDYVRV
-719 LEKEKAA
+719 LDKEEAA
-726 KDHEEINAYY
+726 KNHEETNVYY
-736 VAFTRAELGLV
+736 VAFTRAELGLI

-753 DQKKDKKKDKEESKN
+753 NQKKDKKESKN
-768 KGMHEKLDLKPL
+768 KGMREKLDLFPL
-780 EEGEIAPVIASKK
+780 EEGEIVPVISSQK
-793 EPSNASVLIKP
+793 EPSSASVLIKP

-810 VQEIEEEPDS
+810 VQEIEEEPS
-820 DYEKNNDQEAI
+820 DYEKNDDQEAI

-850 KKSVLEYLNYHYGF
+850 KKSVLEYLNYHHGF

-875 LELFENDAEIQALF
+875 LELFENDAKIQALF
-889 KNLALKG
+889 KNLALRG
-896 EVAFLSRGVVSRID
+896 EVAFLFEGVVSRID

-934 HKAQVSHYAEF
+934 HKAQVSHYAAF

>member
-1 MDTNRQCMA
+1 MDTKRQCMA

-66 ENLESKEKSHKENI
+66 ENLENEKEKSQNI

-86 KYHLDPSLVQN
+86 KYHLNPDLVQN

-134 ANFEVNEDTE
+134 ANFEVNEDTK

-149 LDERFLSALNS
+149 LNEGFLSALNN
-160 EQLEELSVFITQC
+160 EQLEELSVFIAQC
-173 LSHNSYTSNSI
+173 LSYDSYTSDSI
-184 LKLLRSLRNKL
+184 LERLRFLKNKL

-202 REPAFDEEGF
+202 KEPAFDEKGF
-212 LEKPRNLNKQIQSTE
+212 LEKLRSLNEQIQSIET
-227 IASDSAKKAIK
+227 ASDRAKTAIK
-238 CDDFR
+238 CDSFR

-251 WLKKKSEYNF
+251 WLEKKSEYQS
-261 FKKLKN
+261 FKKLKS

-275 CEAIEN
+275 CKEIEN
-281 DLKSYYEAR
+281 DLKRYYEAK
-290 ETALFKKFPKF
+290 ETAIFKKFPKF
-301 IQLYDKAISKIQA
+301 IQLYDNATSKIQA

-320 KDKVHALLSGY
+320 KDKVHALLNGY
-331 EEVPAE
+331 EEMPAE

-396 YAFRGGFSSLFESVS
+396 YAFRGSFSSLFESVS
-411 KDFYHDNLEFNHR
+411 KDFYHDNLQFNHR
-424 SSPLIIHYVNTI
+424 SAPLIINYVNTI
-436 FKKAYQNSSTTYL
+436 FKKAYQNSHTAYL
-449 EQKYPETSRNK
+449 EQKYPKASSNK

-468 VSLVANERELLLEQI
+468 VSLVADGR
-483 SQEAKNLLEHG
+483 
-494 KELLLEQILQEA
+494 ELLLEQILQEA
-506 KNLLEHGIEPKD
+506 QNLLEHRIEPKD

-533 NYLQENLSEIRP
+533 NYLQENLSAIRP
-545 STESSAQLSQFVESK
+545 NTESSTNLSQFVESK
-560 IIKNALEYALAEE
+560 IIKNALKYALAEE
-573 EYKPFYKHSVLKLA
+573 PYKPFYKHSVLKLA
-587 GYLHDDAIAL
+587 GYLHDDVIAL
-597 FGFNPKK
+597 PGFNPKK

-619 LYTECAQICLELALG
+619 LYGECAQICLELAVG
-634 CEDADEFLEKL
+634 CEDANEFLEKL
-645 EAKKIASFNSK
+645 EAKEIASFK
-656 GAQIMTI
+656 IEGAQIMTI

-679 LGKPNNESDK
+679 LGKPKTNNSNQ

-698 LVCLYY
+698 LLRLYY

-719 LEKEKAA
+719 LDKEEAA
-726 KDHEEINAYY
+726 KDHEETNVYY
-736 VAFTRAELGLV
+736 VAFTRAELGLI

-753 DQKKDKKKDKEESKN
+753 DQKKDKKESKN
-768 KGMHEKLDLKPL
+768 KGMREKLDLFPL
-780 EEGEIAPVIASKK
+780 EEGTIAPVIYSQK
-793 EPSNASVLIKP
+793 EPLSPSVLIKP

-810 VQEIEEEPDS
+810 VQEIEEEPS

-844 YAYRIP
+844 YAYNIP
-850 KKSVLEYLNYHYGF
+850 KKSVLEYLNYHHGF
-864 YGLDH
+864 YGLDY

-875 LELFENDAEIQALF
+875 LELFENDMEIQTLF
-889 KNLALKG
+889 KNHALRG
-896 EVAFLSRGVVSRID
+896 EVAFLFEGVVSRID

-915 KGQNLYVL
+915 RGQNLYVL

-934 HKAQVSHYAEF
+934 HKAQVSHYAAF
-945 LQTQAPH
+945 LKTQAPH

>member
-1 MDTNRQCMA
+1 M
-10 LKASAGSGK
+10 KPAGSGK

-66 ENLESKEKSHKENI
+66 ENLESGKEKSQNI

-86 KYHLDPSLVQN
+86 KYHLDPSLVRN

-108 AEIRISTI
+108 AEVRISTI

-134 ANFEVNEDTE
+134 ANFEVNEDTK

-149 LDERFLSALNS
+149 LNESFLSTLNS
-160 EQLEELSVFITQC
+160 EQLEELSAFIVQC
-173 LSHNSYTSNSI
+173 LSYESYTSDSI
-184 LKLLRSLRNKL
+184 LERLRFLKNKL

-202 REPAFDEEGF
+202 KEPAFDEEGF
-212 LEKPRNLNKQIQSTE
+212 LEKLRSLNNQIQSIET
-227 IASDSAKKAIK
+227 ASDKAKKAIK
-238 CDDFR
+238 CDSFR
-243 GFLNSSLT
+243 GFLNSSLI
-251 WLKKKSEYNF
+251 WLEKKSEYQS

-275 CEAIEN
+275 CEEIEN
-281 DLKSYYEAR
+281 DLKRYYEAK
-290 ETALFKKFPKF
+290 ETAIFKKFPKF
-301 IQLYDKAISKIQA
+301 IQLYDNATSKIQA

-320 KDKVHALLSGY
+320 KDKVHVLLNGY
-331 EEVPAE
+331 EEMPAE

-396 YAFRGGFSSLFESVS
+396 YAFRGSFSSLFESVS

-424 SSPLIIHYVNTI
+424 SAPLIINYVNTI
-436 FKKAYQNSSTTYL
+436 FKKAYQDSPTAYL
-449 EQKYPETSRNK
+449 EQKYPKTSQNK
-460 HATDGYVK
+460 HVTEGYVK
-468 VSLVANERELLLEQI
+468 VSLVADER
-483 SQEAKNLLEHG
+483 
-494 KELLLEQILQEA
+494 ELLLEQILQEA
-506 KNLLEHGIEPKD
+506 QNLLDHRIDPKD

-533 NYLQENLSEIRP
+533 NYLQERLSAIRP
-545 STESSAQLSQFVESK
+545 STESSAKLSQLVESK

-573 EYKPFYKHSVLKLA
+573 PYKPFYKHSVLKLA

-597 FGFNPKK
+597 PGFNPKK
-604 ESVAGFVWKVMELFE
+604 ESVASFVWKVMELFE
-619 LYTECAQICLELALG
+619 LYGEPAQSCLELAIG
-634 CEDADEFLEKL
+634 CEGANDFLEKL
-645 EAKKIASFNSK
+645 EAKSIASFNPK

-679 LGKPNNESDK
+679 LGKPNSSHANQL
-689 FLEEYNGTE
+689 LEEYDGAE
-698 LVCLYY
+698 LARLYY

-719 LEKEKAA
+719 LNKEEAA
-726 KDHEEINAYY
+726 KDHEEINVYY
-736 VAFTRAELGLV
+736 VAFTRAELGLI

-753 DQKKDKKKDKEESKN
+753 KESKN
-768 KGMHEKLDLKPL
+768 KTMCEKLDLASL
-780 EEGEIAPVIASKK
+780 EEGEIMPVISPQK
-793 EPSNASVLIKP
+793 EPLIASVVIKP

-810 VQEIEEEPDS
+810 VQEIEEEPS

-844 YAYRIP
+844 YAYNIP
-850 KKSVLEYLNYHYGF
+850 KQSVLEYLNYHHGF

-889 KNLALKG
+889 KNHALKG
-896 EVAFLSRGVVSRID
+896 EAAFLFQGVVSRID

-915 KGQNLYVL
+915 RGQNLYVL

-945 LQTQAPH
+945 LKTQAPH
-952 FKIQAGII
+952 FKIQVGII

>member
-1 MDTNRQCMA
+1 MA

-66 ENLESKEKSHKENI
+66 ENLENEKEKSQNI

-86 KYHLDPSLVQN
+86 KYHLDPSLVRN

-134 ANFEVNEDTE
+134 ANFEVNEDTK
-144 AHQQQ
+144 AHQRQ
-149 LDERFLSALNS
+149 LNEGFLSALNS
-160 EQLEELSVFITQC
+160 EQLEELSAFIVQC
-173 LSHNSYTSNSI
+173 LSYESYTSDSI
-184 LKLLRSLRNKL
+184 LERLRFLKNKL
-195 YLFDPNK
+195 YLFDSNK
-202 REPAFDEEGF
+202 QGPVFDEEGF
-212 LEKPRNLNKQIQSTE
+212 LEKLRSLNNQIQNIET
-227 IASDSAKKAIK
+227 ASDRAKTAIK

-251 WLKKKSEYNF
+251 WLEKKSEYQS

-275 CEAIEN
+275 CEEIEN
-281 DLKSYYEAR
+281 DLKRYYEAR
-290 ETALFKKFPKF
+290 ETAIFKKFPKF
-301 IQLYDKAISKIQA
+301 IQLYDKATSKIQA

-320 KDKVHALLSGY
+320 KDKVHALLNGY
-331 EEVPAE
+331 EELPAE

-396 YAFRGGFSSLFESVS
+396 YAFRGSFSSLFESVS
-411 KDFYHDNLEFNHR
+411 KDFYHDNLQFNHR
-424 SSPLIIHYVNTI
+424 SAPLIINYVNTI
-436 FKKAYQNSSTTYL
+436 FKKAYQNSPTAYL
-449 EQKYPETSRNK
+449 EQKYPKTSQNK
-460 HATDGYVK
+460 HAADGYVK
-468 VSLVANERELLLEQI
+468 VSLVADE
-483 SQEAKNLLEHG
+483 

-506 KNLLEHGIEPKD
+506 QNLLDHRIDPKD

-533 NYLQENLSEIRP
+533 NYLQEYLSAICP
-545 STESSAQLSQFVESK
+545 STESSARLSQLVESK

-573 EYKPFYKHSVLKLA
+573 PYRPFYKHSVLKLA

-597 FGFNPKK
+597 AGFNPKK
-604 ESVAGFVWKVMELFE
+604 ESVAGFVWKIMEQFK
-619 LYTECAQICLELALG
+619 LYGEPAQSCLELAVG
-634 CEDADEFLEKL
+634 CEDANDFLEKL
-645 EAKKIASFNSK
+645 EAKEIASFNPK

-663 HKSKG
+663 HGSKG

-679 LGKPNNESDK
+679 LGKPNSSHANQ
-689 FLEEYNGTE
+689 FLEEYNGAE
-698 LVCLYY
+698 LLRLYY

-719 LEKEKAA
+719 LDKEEAA
-726 KDHEEINAYY
+726 KDCEEINVYY
-736 VAFTRAELGLV
+736 VAFTRAELGLI

-753 DQKKDKKKDKEESKN
+753 KESKKESKN
-768 KGMHEKLDLKPL
+768 KTMREQLDLVPL
-780 EEGEIAPVIASKK
+780 EEGEIMSVVSHRK
-793 EPSNASVLIKP
+793 EPLITSVVIKP

-844 YAYRIP
+844 YAYNIP
-850 KKSVLEYLNYHYGF
+850 KQSVLEYLNYHYGF
-864 YGLDH
+864 YGLDY

-889 KNLALKG
+889 KNHALKG
-896 EVAFLSRGVVSRID
+896 EAAFLFQGVVSRID

-934 HKAQVSHYAEF
+934 HKVQVSHYAEF
-945 LQTQAPH
+945 LKTQAPH

>member
-1 MDTNRQCMA
+1 MDTKRQCMA

-66 ENLESKEKSHKENI
+66 ENLENEKEKSQNI

-86 KYHLDPSLVQN
+86 KYHLDPSLVRN

-134 ANFEVNEDTE
+134 ANFEVNEDTK

-149 LDERFLSALNS
+149 LNESFLSALNGG
-160 EQLEELSVFITQC
+160 QLEELSVFIAQC
-173 LSHNSYTSNSI
+173 LSHNSYTSDSI
-184 LKLLRSLRNKL
+184 LERLRFLKNKL

-202 REPAFDEEGF
+202 KELAFDEKGF
-212 LEKPRNLNKQIQSTE
+212 LEKLRSLNEQIQNIET
-227 IASDSAKKAIK
+227 ASDRAKTAIK

-251 WLKKKSEYNF
+251 WLKKKSEYQS
-261 FKKLKN
+261 FKKLKS

-275 CEAIEN
+275 CEEIEN
-281 DLKSYYEAR
+281 DLKRYYEAR
-290 ETALFKKFPKF
+290 ETAIFKKFPKF
-301 IQLYDKAISKIQA
+301 IQLYDNATSKIQA

-320 KDKVHALLSGY
+320 KDKVHVLLNGY
-331 EEVPAE
+331 EEMPAE

-382 HRSVFFVGDVKQSI
+382 QRSVFFVGDVKQSI
-396 YAFRGGFSSLFESVS
+396 YAFRGSFSSLFESVA
-411 KDFYHDNLEFNHR
+411 KDFYHDNLQFNHR
-424 SSPLIIHYVNTI
+424 SSPLIINYVNTI
-436 FKKAYQNSSTTYL
+436 FKKAYQDSPTAYL
-449 EQKYPETSRNK
+449 DQKYPKTSQNK

-468 VSLVANERELLLEQI
+468 VSLVADERELLLDQV
-483 SQEAKNLLEHG
+483 
-494 KELLLEQILQEA
+494 LQEA
-506 KNLLEHGIEPKD
+506 KNLLEHHIDPKD
-518 ITILCATNKDALEIK
+518 ITILCATNDDALEIK
-533 NYLQENLSEIRP
+533 NYLQERLSAIHP
-545 STESSAQLSQFVESK
+545 STESSAKLSQFVESK

-573 EYKPFYKHSVLKLA
+573 PYKPFYKHSVLKLA

-597 FGFNPKK
+597 PGFNPKK

-619 LYTECAQICLELALG
+619 LYGECAQICLELAVG
-634 CEDADEFLEKL
+634 CEDADGFLEKL
-645 EAKKIASFNSK
+645 EAKKITSFNAK

-679 LGKPNNESDK
+679 LGKPRSNNSNQ
-689 FLEEYNGTE
+689 FLEEYNGAE
-698 LVCLYY
+698 LLRLYY

-719 LEKEKAA
+719 LDKEKAA
-726 KDHEEINAYY
+726 KDHEETNVYY

-753 DQKKDKKKDKEESKN
+753 DQKKDQKESES
-768 KGMHEKLDLKPL
+768 KGMHEKLDLAPL
-780 EEGEIAPVIASKK
+780 EEGTIAPVISSQK
-793 EPSNASVLIKP
+793 EPLIASVVIKP

-810 VQEIEEEPDS
+810 VQEIEEEPS
-820 DYEKNNDQEAI
+820 DYEKNDDQEAI

-844 YAYRIP
+844 YAYNIP
-850 KKSVLEYLNYHYGF
+850 KKSVLEYLNYHHGF

-875 LELFENDAEIQALF
+875 LELFENDAEIQVLF
-889 KNLALKG
+889 KSYALRG
-896 EVAFLSRGVVSRID
+896 EAAFLFEGVVSRID

-945 LQTQAPH
+945 LKTQAPH

>member
-1 MDTNRQCMA
+1 MDTKRQCMA

-66 ENLESKEKSHKENI
+66 ENLESEKEKSQNI

-86 KYHLDPSLVQN
+86 KYHLDPDLVRN

-149 LDERFLSALNS
+149 LNEGFLSALNN
-160 EQLEELSVFITQC
+160 EQLEELSAFIVQC
-173 LSHNSYTSNSI
+173 LSHESYTSDSI
-184 LKLLRSLRNKL
+184 LERLRFLKNKL

-202 REPAFDEEGF
+202 KEPAFDEEGF
-212 LEKPRNLNKQIQSTE
+212 LEKLRSLNNQIQSIET
-227 IASDSAKKAIK
+227 ASDRAKEAIK
-238 CDDFR
+238 CDSFR

-251 WLKKKSEYNF
+251 WLKKKSEYQS
-261 FKKLKN
+261 FKKLKS

-275 CEAIEN
+275 CEEIEN
-281 DLKSYYEAR
+281 DLKRYYEAK
-290 ETALFKKFPKF
+290 ETAIFKKFPKF
-301 IQLYDKAISKIQA
+301 IQLYDNATSKIQA
-314 LDFDAI
+314 LDFDTI
-320 KDKVHALLSGY
+320 KDKVHVLLNGY
-331 EEVPAE
+331 EEMPAE

-396 YAFRGGFSSLFESVS
+396 YAFRGSFSSLFESVS

-424 SSPLIIHYVNTI
+424 SAPLIINYVNTI
-436 FKKAYQNSSTTYL
+436 FKKAYQNSPIAYL
-449 EQKYPETSRNK
+449 EQKYPKTSQNK

-468 VSLVANERELLLEQI
+468 VSLVADER
-483 SQEAKNLLEHG
+483 
-494 KELLLEQILQEA
+494 ELLLEQILQEA
-506 KNLLEHGIEPKD
+506 QNLLEHRIDPKD

-533 NYLQENLSEIRP
+533 NYLQERLSAIRP
-545 STESSAQLSQFVESK
+545 STESSARLSQFVESK

-573 EYKPFYKHSVLKLA
+573 PYKPFYKHSVLKLA

-597 FGFNPKK
+597 PGFNPKK

-619 LYTECAQICLELALG
+619 LYGEPAQICLELAVG
-634 CEDADEFLEKL
+634 CEDANDFLEKL
-645 EAKKIASFNSK
+645 EAKAIASFNAK

-679 LGKPNNESDK
+679 LGNPKSNHSNQL
-689 FLEEYNGTE
+689 LEEYDGAE
-698 LVCLYY
+698 LARLYY

-719 LEKEKAA
+719 LDKEEAA
-726 KDHEEINAYY
+726 KDHEEINVYY
-736 VAFTRAELGLV
+736 VAFTRAELGLI

-753 DQKKDKKKDKEESKN
+753 KESKKESKN
-768 KGMHEKLDLKPL
+768 KTMCEQLDLAPL
-780 EEGEIAPVIASKK
+780 EEGEIMPVISPQK
-793 EPSNASVLIKP
+793 EPLITSTLIKS

-844 YAYRIP
+844 YAYHIP
-850 KKSVLEYLNYHYGF
+850 KKSVLEYLNYHHGF
-864 YGLDH
+864 YGLDY

-889 KNLALKG
+889 KNYFLRG
-896 EVAFLSRGVVSRID
+896 EAAFLFQGVVSRID

-915 KGQNLYVL
+915 RGQNLYVL

-945 LQTQAPH
+945 LKTQAPH

>member
-1 MDTNRQCMA
+1 MDTKRQCMA

-66 ENLESKEKSHKENI
+66 ENLEDEKEKEKSQNI

-86 KYHLDPSLVQN
+86 KYRLDPSFVQN

-134 ANFEVNEDTE
+134 ANFEVNEDTK

-149 LDERFLSALNS
+149 LNESFLSALNNK
-160 EQLEELSVFITQC
+160 QLEELSVFIAQC
-173 LSHNSYTSNSI
+173 LSYDSYTSDSI
-184 LKLLRSLRNKL
+184 LERLRFLKNKL

-202 REPAFDEEGF
+202 KEPAFDEKDF
-212 LEKPRNLNKQIQSTE
+212 LEKLRSLNKQIQSVET
-227 IASDSAKKAIK
+227 ASDKAKTAIK

-251 WLKKKSEYNF
+251 WLEKKSEYRF
-261 FKKLKN
+261 FKKIKD

-275 CEAIEN
+275 CEEIEN
-281 DLKSYYEAR
+281 DLKRYYEAR
-290 ETALFKKFPKF
+290 ENALFKKFPKF
-301 IQLYDKAISKIQA
+301 IHLYDKAISKIQA

-320 KDKVHALLSGY
+320 KDKVHALLNGY
-331 EEVPAE
+331 EEMPAE
-337 FFYFRLDSK
+337 FFYFRLDSR

-396 YAFRGGFSSLFESVS
+396 YGFRGSFSSLFESVS
-411 KDFYHDNLEFNHR
+411 KDFYHDNLQFNHR
-424 SSPLIIHYVNTI
+424 SSPLIINYVNTI
-436 FKKAYQNSSTTYL
+436 FKKAYQNSPTAYL
-449 EQKYPETSRNK
+449 EQKYPKASSNK
-460 HATDGYVK
+460 HAKDGYVK
-468 VSLVANERELLLEQI
+468 VSLVADERELLL
-483 SQEAKNLLEHG
+483 K
-494 KELLLEQILQEA
+494 QILQEA
-506 KNLLEHGIEPKD
+506 KNLLEHRIEPKD
-518 ITILCATNKDALEIK
+518 ITLLCATNDDALEIK
-533 NYLQENLSEIRP
+533 NYLQKNLSAIRP
-545 STESSAQLSQFVESK
+545 TTESSAKLSQFVESK

-573 EYKPFYKHSVLKLA
+573 PYKPFYKHSVLKLA

-597 FGFNPKK
+597 AGFNPKK
-604 ESVAGFVWKVMELFE
+604 ESVAGFVWKVMEWFE
-619 LYTECAQICLELALG
+619 FYTECAQICLELAVG
-634 CEDADEFLEKL
+634 CEDANEFLEKL
-645 EAKKIASFNSK
+645 EAKEIASFK
-656 GAQIMTI
+656 AEGAQIMTI

-679 LGKPNNESDK
+679 LGKPKSNNSNQ
-689 FLEEYNGTE
+689 FLEEYSGTE
-698 LVCLYY
+698 LTRLYY

-719 LEKEKAA
+719 LDKEEAA
-726 KDHEEINAYY
+726 KDHEETNVYY
-736 VAFTRAELGLV
+736 VAFTRAELGLI

-753 DQKKDKKKDKEESKN
+753 DQKKDKKESKN
-768 KGMHEKLDLKPL
+768 KGMCEKLDLAPL
-780 EEGEIAPVIASKK
+780 EEGTIAPVISSQK
-793 EPSNASVLIKP
+793 EPPPESVVIKP

-810 VQEIEEEPDS
+810 VQEIEEEPS

-850 KKSVLEYLNYHYGF
+850 KKSILEYLDYHHGF

-875 LELFENDAEIQALF
+875 LELFENDAKIQALF
-889 KNLALKG
+889 KNLALRG
-896 EVAFLSRGVVSRID
+896 EVAFLFEGVVSRID

-934 HKAQVSHYAEF
+934 HKAQVSHYAAF

>member
-1 MDTNRQCMA
+1 MDTKRQCMA

-66 ENLESKEKSHKENI
+66 ENLEDEKEKEKSQNI

-86 KYHLDPSLVQN
+86 KYRLDPSFVQN
-97 SAQKI
+97 RAQEI

-134 ANFEVNEDTE
+134 ANFEVNEYTKV
-144 AHQQQ
+144 HQQQ
-149 LDERFLSALNS
+149 LNASFLSALNN

-173 LSHNSYTSNSI
+173 LSYDSYTSDSI
-184 LKLLRSLRNKL
+184 LERLRFLKNKL

-202 REPAFDEEGF
+202 KEPAFDEKGF
-212 LEKPRNLNKQIQSTE
+212 LDKLRSLNRQIQSVET
-227 IASDSAKKAIK
+227 ASDTAKKAIK

-251 WLKKKSEYNF
+251 WLKKKGEYRD
-261 FKKLKN
+261 FKKIKD

-275 CEAIEN
+275 CEEIEN
-281 DLKSYYEAR
+281 DLKRYYEAR
-290 ETALFKKFPKF
+290 ESALFKKFPKF
-301 IQLYDKAISKIQA
+301 IQLYDKATSKIQA

-320 KDKVHALLSGY
+320 KDKVHALLNGY
-331 EEVPAE
+331 EEMPAE
-337 FFYFRLDSK
+337 FFYFRLDSR
-346 IAHIL
+346 IVHIL

-396 YAFRGGFSSLFESVS
+396 YGFRGSFSSLFESVS
-411 KDFYHDNLEFNHR
+411 KDFYHDSLEFNHR
-424 SSPLIIHYVNTI
+424 SSPLIINYVNTI
-436 FKKAYQNSSTTYL
+436 FKKAYQNSPTAYW
-449 EQKYPETSRNK
+449 EQKYPKASSNK
-460 HATDGYVK
+460 HAKDGYVK
-468 VSLVANERELLLEQI
+468 VSLVADERELLL
-483 SQEAKNLLEHG
+483 K
-494 KELLLEQILQEA
+494 QILQEA
-506 KNLLEHGIEPKD
+506 KNLLEHRIDPKD
-518 ITILCATNKDALEIK
+518 ITLLCATNDDALEIK
-533 NYLQENLSEIRP
+533 NYLQKNLSAIRP
-545 STESSAQLSQFVESK
+545 STESSAKLSQFVESK

-573 EYKPFYKHSVLKLA
+573 PYKPFYKHSVLKLA

-597 FGFNPKK
+597 AGFNPKK

-619 LYTECAQICLELALG
+619 LYTECTQICLELAVG
-634 CEDADEFLEKL
+634 CEDANEFLEKL
-645 EAKKIASFNSK
+645 ETKEIASFK
-656 GAQIMTI
+656 AEGAQIMTI

-668 MQFPYVIVCER
+668 MQFSYVIVCER
-679 LGKPNNESDK
+679 LGKPKTNNSNQ
-689 FLEEYNGTE
+689 FLEEYSGTE
-698 LVCLYY
+698 LMRLYY

-719 LEKEKAA
+719 LDKEEAA
-726 KDHEEINAYY
+726 KDHEETNVYY
-736 VAFTRAELGLV
+736 VAFTRAELGLI

-753 DQKKDKKKDKEESKN
+753 
-768 KGMHEKLDLKPL
+768 KGMREKLDLAPL
-780 EEGEIAPVIASKK
+780 EEGEIAPVISSQK
-793 EPSNASVLIKP
+793 EPLIPSVVIKP
-804 HAYGEQ
+804 HVYGEQ
-810 VQEIEEEPDS
+810 VQEIEEEPS

-850 KKSVLEYLNYHYGF
+850 KKSVLEYLNYHHGF
-864 YGLDH
+864 YGLDY

-875 LELFENDAEIQALF
+875 LELFENDAKIQALF
-889 KNLALKG
+889 KNLALRG
-896 EVAFLSRGVVSRID
+896 EVAFLFEGVVSRID

-934 HKAQVSHYAEF
+934 HKVQVSHYAAF

>member
-1 MDTNRQCMA
+1 MDTKRQCMA

-66 ENLESKEKSHKENI
+66 ENLENEKEKSQNI

-86 KYHLDPSLVQN
+86 KYHLDPSLVRN
-97 SAQKI
+97 SAPKI

-134 ANFEVNEDTE
+134 ANFEVNEDTK

-149 LDERFLSALNS
+149 LNEGFLSALNN
-160 EQLEELSVFITQC
+160 EQLEELSVFIVQC
-173 LSHNSYTSNSI
+173 LSYDSYTSDSI
-184 LKLLRSLRNKL
+184 LERLRFLKNKL

-202 REPAFDEEGF
+202 KEPAFDEEGF
-212 LEKPRNLNKQIQSTE
+212 LEKLRSLNQQIQSIET
-227 IASDSAKKAIK
+227 ASDRAKTAIK
-238 CDDFR
+238 CDSFR

-251 WLKKKSEYNF
+251 WLEKKSEYQS
-261 FKKLKN
+261 FKKLKS

-275 CEAIEN
+275 CEEIEN
-281 DLKSYYEAR
+281 DLKRYYEAK
-290 ETALFKKFPKF
+290 ETAIFKKFPKF
-301 IQLYDKAISKIQA
+301 IQLYDNATSKIQA

-320 KDKVHALLSGY
+320 KDKVHVLLNGY
-331 EEVPAE
+331 EELPAE

-396 YAFRGGFSSLFESVS
+396 YAFRGSFSSLFESVS
-411 KDFYHDNLEFNHR
+411 KDFYHDNLQFNHR
-424 SSPLIIHYVNTI
+424 SAPLIINYVNTI
-436 FKKAYQNSSTTYL
+436 FKKAYQNSPTAYL
-449 EQKYPETSRNK
+449 EQKYPKTSPNK

-468 VSLVANERELLLEQI
+468 VSLVADER
-483 SQEAKNLLEHG
+483 
-494 KELLLEQILQEA
+494 ELLLEQILQEA
-506 KNLLEHGIEPKD
+506 QNLLEHRIDPKD
-518 ITILCATNKDALEIK
+518 ITILCATNDDALEIK
-533 NYLQENLSEIRP
+533 NYLQEYLSAIRP
-545 STESSAQLSQFVESK
+545 STESSANLSQFVESK
-560 IIKNALEYALAEE
+560 IIKNALRYALAEE
-573 EYKPFYKHSVLKLA
+573 PYKPFYRHSVLKLA
-587 GYLHDDAIAL
+587 GYLHGDAIAL
-597 FGFNPKK
+597 PGFNPKK
-604 ESVAGFVWKVMELFE
+604 ESVAGFVWKIMELFE
-619 LYTECAQICLELALG
+619 LYGEPAQICLELAVG
-634 CEDADEFLEKL
+634 CEDADRFLEKL
-645 EAKKIASFNSK
+645 EAKLIASFNAK
-656 GAQIMTI
+656 GTQIMTI

-679 LGKPNNESDK
+679 LGKPNSNHSNQL
-689 FLEEYNGTE
+689 LEEYDGTE
-698 LVCLYY
+698 LTRLYY
-704 RMKNREVVDKDYARA
+704 RMKNREIVDKDYARA
-719 LEKEKAA
+719 LDKEEAA
-726 KDHEEINAYY
+726 KDHEETNVYY
-736 VAFTRAELGLV
+736 VAFTRAELGLI

-753 DQKKDKKKDKEESKN
+753 KESKKESKN
-768 KGMHEKLDLKPL
+768 KTMHEKLDLAPL
-780 EEGEIAPVIASKK
+780 EEGEIMPVISPQK
-793 EPSNASVLIKP
+793 EPLITSVVIKP

-810 VQEIEEEPDS
+810 VQEIEEEPES

-844 YAYRIP
+844 YAYNIP
-850 KKSVLEYLNYHYGF
+850 KKSVLEYLNYHHGF
-864 YGLDH
+864 YGLDY

-875 LELFENDAEIQALF
+875 LELFENDAEIQVLF
-889 KNLALKG
+889 KNHALRG
-896 EVAFLSRGVVSRID
+896 EAAFLFEGVVSRID

-915 KGQNLYVL
+915 RGQNLYVL

-934 HKAQVSHYAEF
+934 HKVQVSHYAEF
-945 LQTQAPH
+945 LKTQAPH

>member
-1 MDTNRQCMA
+1 MDTKRQCMA

-66 ENLESKEKSHKENI
+66 ENLEDEKEKEKSQNI

-86 KYHLDPSLVQN
+86 KYRLNPSLVQN

-134 ANFEVNEDTE
+134 ANFEVNEDTK

-149 LDERFLSALNS
+149 LNESFLSALNNK
-160 EQLEELSVFITQC
+160 QLEELSVFIAQC
-173 LSHNSYTSNSI
+173 LSYDSYTSDSI
-184 LKLLRSLRNKL
+184 LEWLRFLKNKL

-202 REPAFDEEGF
+202 KDPVFDEERF
-212 LEKPRNLNKQIQSTE
+212 LEKLRSLNKQIQSVET
-227 IASDSAKKAIK
+227 ASNEAKKAIK

-243 GFLNSSLT
+243 GFLNSSLI
-251 WLKKKSEYNF
+251 WLKKKGEYRY
-261 FKKLKN
+261 FKKFKD

-275 CEAIEN
+275 CEEIEN
-281 DLKSYYEAR
+281 DLKRYYEAR
-290 ETALFKKFPKF
+290 ESALFKKFPKF
-301 IQLYDKAISKIQA
+301 IQLYDKATSKIQA

-320 KDKVHALLSGY
+320 KDKVHALLNGY
-331 EEVPAE
+331 EEMPAE

-396 YAFRGGFSSLFESVS
+396 YGFRGSFSSLFESVS

-424 SSPLIIHYVNTI
+424 SAPLIIDYVNTI
-436 FKKAYQNSSTTYL
+436 FKKAYQNSPTAYL
-449 EQKYPETSRNK
+449 EQKYPKTSQNK
-460 HATDGYVK
+460 HVTEGYVK
-468 VSLVANERELLLEQI
+468 VSLVADERELLLDQV
-483 SQEAKNLLEHG
+483 
-494 KELLLEQILQEA
+494 LQEA
-506 KNLLEHGIEPKD
+506 KNLLEHHIDPKD
-518 ITILCATNKDALEIK
+518 ITILCATNDDALEIK
-533 NYLQENLSEIRP
+533 NYLQECLSAIHP
-545 STESSAQLSQFVESK
+545 STESSAKLSQFVESK

-573 EYKPFYKHSVLKLA
+573 PYKPFYKHSVLKLA
-587 GYLHDDAIAL
+587 GYLHDDVIAL
-597 FGFNPKK
+597 PSFNPKK

-619 LYTECAQICLELALG
+619 LYTECAQICLELAVG
-634 CEDADEFLEKL
+634 CEDANEFLKKL
-645 EAKKIASFNSK
+645 EAKEIASFK
-656 GAQIMTI
+656 VEGAQIMTI

-679 LGKPNNESDK
+679 LGKPKTNNSNQ
-689 FLEEYNGTE
+689 FLEEYSGTE
-698 LVCLYY
+698 LMRLYY

-719 LEKEKAA
+719 LDEEEAA
-726 KDHEEINAYY
+726 KDHEETNVYY
-736 VAFTRAELGLV
+736 VAFTRAELGLI

-753 DQKKDKKKDKEESKN
+753 
-768 KGMHEKLDLKPL
+768 KGMHEKLDLAPL
-780 EEGEIAPVIASKK
+780 EEGEIAPGISPQK
-793 EPSNASVLIKP
+793 EPLIPSIVIKP

-810 VQEIEEEPDS
+810 VQEIEEEPS
-820 DYEKNNDQEAI
+820 DYEKNDDQEAI

-850 KKSVLEYLNYHYGF
+850 KKSVLEYLNYHHGF
-864 YGLDH
+864 YGLDY

-875 LELFENDAEIQALF
+875 LELFENDAKIQALF
-889 KNLALKG
+889 KNLALRG
-896 EVAFLSRGVVSRID
+896 EVAFLFEGVVSRID

-915 KGQNLYVL
+915 KGKNLYVL

-934 HKAQVSHYAEF
+934 HKVQVSHYAAF

>member
-1 MDTNRQCMA
+1 MDTKRQCMA

-66 ENLESKEKSHKENI
+66 ENLEDEKEKEKSQNI

-86 KYHLDPSLVQN
+86 KYRLNPSFVQN
-97 SAQKI
+97 RAQEI

-134 ANFEVNEDTE
+134 ANFEVNEDTK

-149 LDERFLSALNS
+149 LNESFLSALNNK
-160 EQLEELSVFITQC
+160 QLEELSVFIAQC
-173 LSHNSYTSNSI
+173 LSYDSYTSDSI
-184 LKLLRSLRNKL
+184 LERLRFLKNKL

-202 REPAFDEEGF
+202 KEPAFDEKGF
-212 LEKPRNLNKQIQSTE
+212 LEKLRSLNKQIQSVET
-227 IASDSAKKAIK
+227 ASNEAKKAIK

-251 WLKKKSEYNF
+251 WLEKKSEYRY
-261 FKKLKN
+261 FKKFKD

-275 CEAIEN
+275 CEEIEN
-281 DLKSYYEAR
+281 DLKRYYEAR
-290 ETALFKKFPKF
+290 ESALFKKFPKF
-301 IQLYDKAISKIQA
+301 IQLYDKATSKIQA

-320 KDKVHALLSGY
+320 KDKVHALLNGH
-331 EEVPAE
+331 EEMPAE
-337 FFYFRLDSK
+337 FFYFRLDSR

-382 HRSVFFVGDVKQSI
+382 RRSVFFVGDVKQSI
-396 YAFRGGFSSLFESVS
+396 YGFRGSFSSLFESVS

-424 SSPLIIHYVNTI
+424 SSPLIINYVNTI
-436 FKKAYQNSSTTYL
+436 FKKAYQNSPTAYL
-449 EQKYPETSRNK
+449 EQKYPKASSNK
-460 HATDGYVK
+460 HSKDGYVK
-468 VSLVANERELLLEQI
+468 VSLVADER
-483 SQEAKNLLEHG
+483 
-494 KELLLEQILQEA
+494 ELLLEQILQEA
-506 KNLLEHGIEPKD
+506 KNLLEHRIEPKD
-518 ITILCATNKDALEIK
+518 ITLLCTTNDDALEIK
-533 NYLQENLSEIRP
+533 NYLQKNLSAIRP
-545 STESSAQLSQFVESK
+545 STESSAKLSQFVESK

-573 EYKPFYKHSVLKLA
+573 PYKPFYKHSVLKLA

-597 FGFNPKK
+597 AGFNPKK

-619 LYTECAQICLELALG
+619 LYGECAQICLELAVG
-634 CEDADEFLEKL
+634 CEDANEFLEKL
-645 EAKKIASFNSK
+645 EAKETASFK
-656 GAQIMTI
+656 AEGAQIMTI

-679 LGKPNNESDK
+679 LGKPKTNNSNQ
-689 FLEEYNGTE
+689 FLEEYSGTE
-698 LVCLYY
+698 LMHLYY

-719 LEKEKAA
+719 LDKEEAA
-726 KDHEEINAYY
+726 KDHEETNVYY
-736 VAFTRAELGLV
+736 VAFTRAELGLI

-753 DQKKDKKKDKEESKN
+753 GQKKDKKESKS
-768 KGMHEKLDLKPL
+768 KGMHEKLDLAPL
-780 EEGEIAPVIASKK
+780 EEGEIAPVISSQK

-810 VQEIEEEPDS
+810 VQEIEEEPS

-831 NFGIALHKGLEYQ
+831 HFGIALHKGLEYQ

-850 KKSVLEYLNYHYGF
+850 KKSVLEYLNYHHGF
-864 YGLDH
+864 YGLDY

-875 LELFENDAEIQALF
+875 LELFENDAKIQALF
-889 KNLALKG
+889 KNLALRG
-896 EVAFLSRGVVSRID
+896 EVAFLFEGVVSRID

-934 HKAQVSHYAEF
+934 HKAQVSHYAAF

>member
-1 MDTNRQCMA
+1 MDTKRQCMA

-66 ENLESKEKSHKENI
+66 ENLENENEKEKSQNI

-86 KYHLDPSLVQN
+86 KYRLDPSFVQN
-97 SAQKI
+97 SAPKI

-144 AHQQQ
+144 VHQQQ
-149 LDERFLSALNS
+149 LNESFLSALNGG
-160 EQLEELSVFITQC
+160 QLEELSVFIAQC
-173 LSHNSYTSNSI
+173 LSHNSYTSDSI
-184 LKLLRSLRNKL
+184 LEQLRFLKNKL

-202 REPAFDEEGF
+202 KEPAFDEEGF
-212 LEKPRNLNKQIQSTE
+212 LEKLRSLNQQIQSIET
-227 IASDSAKKAIK
+227 ASDKAKTAIK

-251 WLKKKSEYNF
+251 WLKKKSEYRD
-261 FKKLKN
+261 FKKLKD

-275 CEAIEN
+275 CEEIEN
-281 DLKSYYEAR
+281 DLKRYYEAR
-290 ETALFKKFPKF
+290 ESALFKKFPKF
-301 IQLYDKAISKIQA
+301 IQLYDKATSKIQA

-320 KDKVHALLSGY
+320 KDKVHALLKGY

-337 FFYFRLDSK
+337 FFYFRLDSR

-382 HRSVFFVGDVKQSI
+382 NRSVFFVGDVKQSI
-396 YAFRGGFSSLFESVS
+396 YAFRGSFSSLFESVS
-411 KDFYHDNLEFNHR
+411 KDFYHDNLQFNHR
-424 SSPLIIHYVNTI
+424 SSPLIINYVNTI
-436 FKKAYQNSSTTYL
+436 FKKAYQNSPTAYL
-449 EQKYPETSRNK
+449 EQKYPKTSQNK
-460 HATDGYVK
+460 HVTEGYVK
-468 VSLVANERELLLEQI
+468 VSLVADERELLLDQV
-483 SQEAKNLLEHG
+483 
-494 KELLLEQILQEA
+494 LQEA
-506 KNLLEHGIEPKD
+506 KNLLEHHIDPKD
-518 ITILCATNKDALEIK
+518 ITILCATNDDALEIK
-533 NYLQENLSEIRP
+533 NYLQENLSAIRP
-545 STESSAQLSQFVESK
+545 STESSAKLSQFVESK
-560 IIKNALEYALAEE
+560 IIKNALKYALAEE
-573 EYKPFYKHSVLKLA
+573 PYKPFYKHSVLKLA

-597 FGFNPKK
+597 AGFNPKK
-604 ESVAGFVWKVMELFE
+604 ESVAGFVWKVMEWFE
-619 LYTECAQICLELALG
+619 LYTECAQICLELAVG
-634 CEDADEFLEKL
+634 CEDANEFLEKL
-645 EAKKIASFNSK
+645 EAKEIASFK
-656 GAQIMTI
+656 AEGAQIMTI

-679 LGKPNNESDK
+679 LGKPKSNNSNQ
-689 FLEEYNGTE
+689 FLEEYSGTE
-698 LVCLYY
+698 LIRLYY

-719 LEKEKAA
+719 LDKEEAA
-726 KDHEEINAYY
+726 KDHEETNVYY

-753 DQKKDKKKDKEESKN
+753 
-768 KGMHEKLDLKPL
+768 KGMHEKLDLAPL
-780 EEGEIAPVIASKK
+780 EEGEIVPVISSQK
-793 EPSNASVLIKP
+793 EPSSASVVIKP

-810 VQEIEEEPDS
+810 VQEIEEEPS

-850 KKSVLEYLNYHYGF
+850 KKSVLEYLNYHHGF
-864 YGLDH
+864 YGLDY

-875 LELFENDAEIQALF
+875 LELFENDAKIQALF
-889 KNLALKG
+889 KNLALRG
-896 EVAFLSRGVVSRID
+896 EVAFLFEGVVSRID

-934 HKAQVSHYAEF
+934 HKVQVSHYAAF

>member
-1 MDTNRQCMA
+1 MDTKRQCMA

-51 EMKERILDYLKILQK
+51 EMKERILDYLKILQQ
-66 ENLESKEKSHKENI
+66 ENLENEKEKSQNI

-86 KYHLDPSLVQN
+86 KYHLDPDLVRN

-134 ANFEVNEDTE
+134 ANFEVNEDTK

-149 LDERFLSALNS
+149 LNEGFLSALNNK
-160 EQLEELSVFITQC
+160 QLEELSVFITQC
-173 LSHNSYTSNSI
+173 LSYDNYTSDSI
-184 LKLLRSLRNKL
+184 LERLRFLKNKL

-202 REPAFDEEGF
+202 KEPAFDEEGF
-212 LEKPRNLNKQIQSTE
+212 LEKLRSLNEQIQSIET
-227 IASDSAKKAIK
+227 ASNEAKKAIK
-238 CDDFR
+238 CDSFR

-251 WLKKKSEYNF
+251 WLEKKSEYLY
-261 FKKLKN
+261 FKKLKS

-275 CEAIEN
+275 CEEIEN
-281 DLKSYYEAR
+281 DLKRYYEAR
-290 ETALFKKFPKF
+290 ESALFKKFPKF
-301 IQLYDKAISKIQA
+301 IQLYDKATSKIQA

-320 KDKVHALLSGY
+320 KDKVHALLNGY
-331 EEVPAE
+331 EELPAE

-396 YAFRGGFSSLFESVS
+396 YGFRGSFSSLFESVA
-411 KDFYHDNLEFNHR
+411 KDFYHDNLQFNHR
-424 SSPLIIHYVNTI
+424 SAPLIINYVNTI
-436 FKKAYQNSSTTYL
+436 FKKAYQNSPTAYL
-449 EQKYPETSRNK
+449 EQKYPKTSPNK
-460 HATDGYVK
+460 HARDGYVK
-468 VSLVANERELLLEQI
+468 VSLVADER
-483 SQEAKNLLEHG
+483 
-494 KELLLEQILQEA
+494 ELLLEQILQEA
-506 KNLLEHGIEPKD
+506 QNLLEHRIDPKD
-518 ITILCATNKDALEIK
+518 ITILCATNDDALEIK
-533 NYLQENLSEIRP
+533 NYLQENLSAIRP
-545 STESSAQLSQFVESK
+545 STESSANLSQFVESK
-560 IIKNALEYALAEE
+560 IIKNALKYALAEE
-573 EYKPFYKHSVLKLA
+573 PYKPFYKHSVLKLA

-597 FGFNPKK
+597 PSFNPKK
-604 ESVAGFVWKVMELFE
+604 ESVASFVWKVMELFE
-619 LYTECAQICLELALG
+619 LYGEPAQSCLELAVG
-634 CEDADEFLEKL
+634 CEDADGFLEKL
-645 EAKKIASFNSK
+645 EAKAIASSHSK

-679 LGKPNNESDK
+679 LGKPKSSHSNQL
-689 FLEEYNGTE
+689 LEEYNGTE
-698 LVCLYY
+698 LLRLYY

-719 LEKEKAA
+719 LDEEEAA
-726 KDHEEINAYY
+726 KDHEETNVYY
-736 VAFTRAELGLV
+736 VAFTRAELGLI

-753 DQKKDKKKDKEESKN
+753 KESKKESKN
-768 KGMHEKLDLKPL
+768 KTMREQLDLVPL
-780 EEGEIAPVIASKK
+780 EEGEIAPVISPQK
-793 EPSNASVLIKP
+793 EPLITSALIKP

-810 VQEIEEEPDS
+810 VQEIEEEPS

-844 YAYRIP
+844 YAYNIP
-850 KKSVLEYLNYHYGF
+850 KKSVLEYLNYHHGF

-875 LELFENDAEIQALF
+875 LELFENDAKIQALF

-896 EVAFLSRGVVSRID
+896 EAAFLFEGVVSRID

-934 HKAQVSHYAEF
+934 HKAQVSHYAAF

>member
-1 MDTNRQCMA
+1 MDTKRQCMA

-51 EMKERILDYLKILQK
+51 EMKERILDYLKILQQ
-66 ENLESKEKSHKENI
+66 ENLENEKEKSQNI

-86 KYHLDPSLVQN
+86 KYHLDPSLVRN
-97 SAQKI
+97 SAPKI

-134 ANFEVNEDTE
+134 ANFEVNEDTK

-149 LDERFLSALNS
+149 LNEGFLSALNN
-160 EQLEELSVFITQC
+160 EQLEELSVFIAQC
-173 LSHNSYTSNSI
+173 LSYDNYTSDSI
-184 LKLLRSLRNKL
+184 LERLRFLKNKL

-202 REPAFDEEGF
+202 KEPAFDEEGF
-212 LEKPRNLNKQIQSTE
+212 LEKLRSLNEQIQSIET
-227 IASDSAKKAIK
+227 ASDRAKTAIK

-251 WLKKKSEYNF
+251 WLEKKSEYIY
-261 FKKLKN
+261 FKKLKD

-275 CEAIEN
+275 CEEIEN
-281 DLKSYYEAR
+281 DLKRYYEAK
-290 ETALFKKFPKF
+290 ETAIFKKFPKF
-301 IQLYDKAISKIQA
+301 IQLYDNATSKIQA

-320 KDKVHALLSGY
+320 KDKVHVLLNGY
-331 EEVPAE
+331 EEMPAE

-396 YAFRGGFSSLFESVS
+396 YAFRGSFSSLFESVS
-411 KDFYHDNLEFNHR
+411 KDFYHDNLQFNHR
-424 SSPLIIHYVNTI
+424 SAPLIINYVNTI
-436 FKKAYQNSSTTYL
+436 FKKAYQNSPTAYL
-449 EQKYPETSRNK
+449 EQKYPKASNNK

-468 VSLVANERELLLEQI
+468 VSLVADERELLLNQVL
-483 SQEAKNLLEHG
+483 QEAQNLLEHR
-494 KELLLEQILQEA
+494 
-506 KNLLEHGIEPKD
+506 IEPKD
-518 ITILCATNKDALEIK
+518 ITILCATNKDALEVK
-533 NYLQENLSEIRP
+533 NYLQEYLSAIRP
-545 STESSAQLSQFVESK
+545 STESSARLSQFVESK

-573 EYKPFYKHSVLKLA
+573 PYKPFYKHSVLKLA
-587 GYLHDDAIAL
+587 GYLHDDVIAL
-597 FGFNPKK
+597 PGFNPKK
-604 ESVAGFVWKVMELFE
+604 ESVAGFVWKIMELFE
-619 LYTECAQICLELALG
+619 LYGEPAQICLELAVG
-634 CEDADEFLEKL
+634 CEDANDFLEKL
-645 EAKKIASFNSK
+645 EAKSIASFNAK

-679 LGKPNNESDK
+679 LGNPNSNHSNQL
-689 FLEEYNGTE
+689 LEEYNGTE
-698 LVCLYY
+698 LTRLYY

-719 LEKEKAA
+719 LDKEEAA
-726 KDHEEINAYY
+726 KDHEEINVYY
-736 VAFTRAELGLV
+736 VAFTRAELGLI

-753 DQKKDKKKDKEESKN
+753 KESKKESKN
-768 KGMHEKLDLKPL
+768 KTMHEKLDLVPL
-780 EEGEIAPVIASKK
+780 EEGEIMPVISHQK
-793 EPSNASVLIKP
+793 EPLITSVVIKP

-810 VQEIEEEPDS
+810 VQEIEEEPS

-844 YAYRIP
+844 YAYNIP
-850 KKSVLEYLNYHYGF
+850 KQSVLEYLNYHYGF
-864 YGLDH
+864 YSLDY

-889 KNLALKG
+889 KNHALKG
-896 EVAFLSRGVVSRID
+896 EAAFLFEGVVSRID

-934 HKAQVSHYAEF
+934 HKAQVSHYAAF